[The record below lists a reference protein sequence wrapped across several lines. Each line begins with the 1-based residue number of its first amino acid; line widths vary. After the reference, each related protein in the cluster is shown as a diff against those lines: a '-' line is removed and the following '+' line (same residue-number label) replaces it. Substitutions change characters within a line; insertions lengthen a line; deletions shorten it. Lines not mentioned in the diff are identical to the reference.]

1 MSASNSISQLLE
13 QFLELNTNSLE
24 TFVRIN
30 EAITTDKETV
40 SIDLFNSKTNK
51 METIQIPAFG
61 YLKREIDRLNSNVS
75 SISGLEGSNANVR
88 LKDGT
93 FRTIHTSR
101 LKGPS
106 PSITALA
113 SPTQFSTKLN
123 DFFENFLNPLLTI
136 NLDVSGQIPVETE
149 KVYVERY
156 IFNEND
162 LATTTA
168 FDDIYLGGSE
178 IAYSDF
184 KTQLTNNN
192 FVYYLDSQVIDMPI
206 RTIQYTGFFDV
217 VRIDN
222 AQKNVVID
230 GTTQT
235 KTVKLFTLNKLTFT
249 DSTKALKDTE
259 TLKTGD
265 SLIVNSGNYR
275 TRYQILSIDGST
287 SQVELLLIEGSE
299 SIKLGVNQLGI
310 YKDVDTDLNIEINV
324 AFNERQ
330 VIFVKPIDPVS
341 KIPAENFSPG
351 VGFYSNNLEMVDVT
365 GAKMTLA
372 EYYKNEVADF
382 GQFLKSL
389 KVDYIPPAASGIK
402 PTPPVINVE
411 NFKVVQIN
419 KHLTD
424 NTTTDK
430 IKQLKS
436 DKSSTEQSLK
446 QLDESI
452 KQKKSLIN
460 SKKFASQTE
469 SDTSKNELSAL
480 VSQRDSESKLFSSVV
495 SEIKASAESADLQ
508 TVSPKYK
515 VRGFWSVPEP
525 KTIGNQV
532 SQEVVQFKIRYRYV
546 STSGKTSNVD
556 QLKFIDSTNQT
567 EKTAA
572 FSNWVEVNGPVRK
585 RALDA
590 TGKYTWIL
598 ESEEDANAV
607 NFNSFDISINPGEV
621 VEFMIKSISE
631 AGFPAN
637 PLESDWSAIQKIEFP
652 QGEINTDDLGNVI
665 KTNELDLLKVQI
677 QQDLETAGVFQ
688 HVGES
693 FTVGNQTFAHS
704 ANTIASGFI
713 TDTQSPIT
721 VYEKLLALQNEVLS
735 LRAVIEKTT
744 GELLVRIIDENG
756 NVTPVTN
763 NSTVQLFAG
772 YYSQEIPA
780 VNGKG
785 AIVTKNFK
793 VELSNTKATDLEL
806 ISRIVGDTA
815 RPAPV
820 SSTNTR
826 FGLYKPPTVALPEL
840 PNPVDPVYG
849 SDAYYTVEGR
859 YDLVP
864 VVYQNINGLSQDYFN
879 NAPDQS
885 SQLKGQFIY
894 SRFRN
899 IANDDNLYVIT
910 EGSLSDGDINTAS
923 PITDFGINS
932 AYDKYEY
939 GISYDFSVP
948 TNFANPAGRV
958 PIDNTTGFKN
968 FSTVT
973 ATAFNSNAG
982 DNSNPNN
989 FVWAGDYTGV
999 GINATPKKVAI
1010 GAAGITYNQY
1020 SNGIYLHVDH
1030 PLLQNYNDDV
1040 TTDGSTVNVPGTAL
1054 KKIASN
1060 GLIGMPKTASLRA
1073 TDMGGKKQTPFR
1085 IIDTINNEG
1094 SAGLR
1099 QTAKAGFSPEDQ
1111 YLLGGRSCGSFLYI
1125 SPLNTNSLVVDS
1137 SNKSGKKMIPGGSA
1151 NAITI
1156 DLVFQYRMTDYY
1168 GPKATGTGRIGG
1180 VLDNTFTNLSY
1191 AKKIGLDIIDFGSND
1206 FKFDVEVTAK
1216 YAAEGRNI
1224 NNVTSTMLTKYQTN
1238 YRPGRGRRRWLS
1250 DSFSNLSFPDINQFY

>member
-61 YLKREIDRLNSNVS
+61 YLKREIERLNSNLS

-88 LKDGT
+88 LKDGS

-106 PSITALA
+106 PSITSLA

-136 NLDVSGQIPVETE
+136 NLDVSKQIPVETE

-162 LATTTA
+162 ITSITT
-168 FDDIYLGGSE
+168 FDQFYKGSSE
-178 IAYSDF
+178 VVYSEF
-184 KTQLTNNN
+184 KTQLSNNN
-192 FVYYLDSQVIDMPI
+192 VVYNLDSQVIDMPI
-206 RTIQYTGFFDV
+206 RTIQYNGFFDV
-217 VRIDN
+217 VKIDN
-222 AQKNVVID
+222 VQKNVVID

-249 DSTKALKDTE
+249 DSTKSLKDTE

-275 TRYQILSIDGST
+275 TRYQILSIDTST
-287 SQVELLLIEGSE
+287 TQVELLLLEGSE
-299 SIKLGVNQLGI
+299 SVKIGVNQLGI
-310 YKDVDTDLNIEINV
+310 YKAVDTDLNIEINV

-330 VIFVKPIDPVS
+330 VIFIKPIDPVS
-341 KIPAENFSPG
+341 KILAEDFSPG
-351 VGFYSNNLEMVDVT
+351 IGFYSNDLEMNDVA
-365 GAKMTLA
+365 GNKMTLA
-372 EYYKNEVADF
+372 EYYKNDVADF

-389 KVDYIPPAASGIK
+389 KVDYIPPAAVGII
-402 PTPPVINVE
+402 PATPVINIE

-419 KHLTD
+419 RHLTD

-430 IKQLKS
+430 IKQLKA

-460 SKKFASQTE
+460 TKKFASQAE
-469 SDTSKNELSAL
+469 SDTHKNELNSL
-480 VSQRDSESKLFSSVV
+480 VSQRESESKLFSSVV
-495 SEIKASAESADLQ
+495 SEIKSSAESVDLQ
-508 TVSPKYK
+508 TTSPKYK
-515 VRGFWSVPEP
+515 VRGFWAIPEP

-546 STSGKTSNVD
+546 STSGKTSNID
-556 QLKFIDSTNQT
+556 QLKFVDATNQT

-572 FSNWVEVNGPVRK
+572 FSNWVEVSGPVRK
-585 RALDA
+585 RAMDA
-590 TGKYTWIL
+590 NGKYNWIL

-607 NFNSFDISINPGEV
+607 NFNSFDIAINPGEI

-637 PLESDWSAIQKIEFP
+637 PLESEWSEIEKIEFP
-652 QGEINTDDLGNVI
+652 QSEINTDTLGDVI

-677 QQDLETAGVFQ
+677 QQDLESVGVYK
-688 HVGES
+688 HVAES
-693 FTVGNQTFAHS
+693 FTVGSQTFAHN

-713 TDTQSPIT
+713 TDAQVPISL
-721 VYEKLLALQNEVLS
+721 YEKLLALQNEVLS
-735 LRAVIEKTT
+735 LKAVIEKTT

-772 YYSQEIPA
+772 YYTQEIPS

-793 VELSNTKATDLEL
+793 IELSNTKATNLEL
-806 ISRIVGDTA
+806 ISKIVGETTE
-815 RPAPV
+815 PAPV
-820 SSTNTR
+820 STTVTR
-826 FGLYKPPTVALPEL
+826 FGLGTGTIDPT
-840 PNPVDPVYG
+840 YF
-849 SDAYYTVEGR
+849 SDYYSKEGK

-864 VVYQNINGLSQDYFN
+864 VIYQNIDSINTNYINSG
-879 NAPDQS
+879 PEQS

-894 SRFRN
+894 ARFRN
-899 IANDDNLYVIT
+899 IANNDNLYVFT
-910 EGSLSDGDINTAS
+910 AGTLKDGDVNLAVDKSTK
-923 PITDFGINS
+923 S

-939 GISYDFSVP
+939 GISYDFTSIP
-948 TNFANPAGRV
+948 NLAI
-958 PIDNTTGFKN
+958 PIGIPIGYKN
-968 FSTVT
+968 FTGVSGIPYTPVSTSPT
-973 ATAFNSNAG
+973 
-982 DNSNPNN
+982 D
-989 FVWAGDYTGV
+989 FVWSGAYNGV
-999 GINATPKKVAI
+999 TPQKVAI
-1010 GAAGITYNQY
+1010 GTQITYSQY
-1020 SNGIYLHVDH
+1020 SNGIYVHIDH
-1030 PLLQNYNDDV
+1030 PLLK
-1040 TTDGSTVNVPGTAL
+1040 SSGTNTAGL
-1054 KKIASN
+1054 SLVQIASN
-1060 GLIGMPKTASLRA
+1060 GIIGMPKTSVLRPDDA
-1073 TDMGGKKQTPFR
+1073 MGTGIGSNIGKKQTPFR
-1085 IIDTINNEG
+1085 VINTINSDG
-1094 SAGLR
+1094 KPGIR
-1099 QTAKAGFSPEDQ
+1099 QSIKAAFSPEDQ

-1125 SPLNTNSLVVDS
+1125 SPLNTKSLSVDA
-1137 SNKSGKKMIPGGSA
+1137 SNKNGKKIIPGGIA
-1151 NAITI
+1151 NAISI
-1156 DLVFQYRMTDYY
+1156 DMVFQYRMTDYY
-1168 GPKATGTGRIGG
+1168 GPKATGTGRVGG
-1180 VLDNTFTNLSY
+1180 ILDNTFTNLSY
-1191 AKKIGLDIIDFGSND
+1191 AKKMGFDICSFGGVDFQ
-1206 FKFDVEVTAK
+1206 FDVEVTAK
-1216 YAAEGRNI
+1216 YAVEGRNI
-1224 NNVTSTMLTKYQTN
+1224 NNVTSTMLTSYSQN
-1238 YRPGRGRRRWLS
+1238 FQPGNGRRTYLS
-1250 DSFSNLSFPDINQFY
+1250 GSSADLSFPDIKNF

>member
-1 MSASNSISQLLE
+1 MSASNSISHLLE

-24 TFVRIN
+24 TFKRIN

-40 SIDLFNSKTNK
+40 SIDLFNTKTGK

-61 YLKREIDRLNSNVS
+61 YLKREIDRLNKNLS
-75 SISGLEGSNANVR
+75 SISGLEGSNANVK
-88 LKDGT
+88 LKDGS

-106 PSITALA
+106 PSITSLT

-149 KVYVERY
+149 KAYVERY

-162 LATTTA
+162 VASITL
-168 FDDIYLGGSE
+168 FDEIYKDSSE
-178 IAYSDF
+178 IFYSDF
-184 KTQLTNNN
+184 KTRLSNDN

-217 VRIDN
+217 IKIDN

-235 KTVKLFTLNKLTFT
+235 KTVKLFQLNKLMFN
-249 DSTKALKDTE
+249 DSTKSLKDTE
-259 TLKTGD
+259 TLKVGD

-275 TRYQILSIDGST
+275 TRYQILSIDAST
-287 SQVELLLIEGSE
+287 SQIELLLLEGSE
-299 SIKLGVNQLGI
+299 AIKIGVNQLGI
-310 YKDVDTDLNIEINV
+310 YKDIDTDLNIEINV

-330 VIFVKPIDPVS
+330 VIFIKPIDPIS
-341 KIPAENFSPG
+341 KIPAEDFSPG
-351 VGFYSNNLEMVDVT
+351 VGFYSNDLETVDIS
-365 GAKMTLA
+365 GNKIKLA

-389 KVDYIPPAASGIK
+389 KVDYIPPAAIGIT
-402 PTPPVINVE
+402 PTPPVINIE

-419 KHLTD
+419 THLTD
-424 NTTTDK
+424 NTSTDK

-436 DKSSTEQSLK
+436 NKSSTEQTLK

-460 SKKFASQTE
+460 SKKFGSQAEKNTNR
-469 SDTSKNELSAL
+469 NELSLL
-480 VSQRDSESKLFSSVV
+480 VSQRDLESKLFSSIVN
-495 SEIKASAESADLQ
+495 EIKSSAESADLQ
-508 TVSPKYK
+508 TVTPKYK

-546 STSGKTSNVD
+546 STTGKTSSIDQIKFVD
-556 QLKFIDSTNQT
+556 ATNNI

-572 FSNWVEVNGPVRK
+572 FSNWVEVNGPIRK
-585 RALDA
+585 RAMDSS
-590 TGKYTWIL
+590 GKYGWIL

-637 PLESDWSAIQKIEFP
+637 PLESEWSPIQKIEFP
-652 QGEINTDDLGNVI
+652 QAEINTDPLGNVI
-665 KTNELDLLKVQI
+665 KNNELDILKVQI
-677 QQDLETAGVFQ
+677 QQDLESAGVYQ

-693 FTVGNQTFAHS
+693 FTVGSQTFAHS
-704 ANTIASGFI
+704 ANTISSGFI
-713 TDTQSPIT
+713 TDSQVPIT

-756 NVTPVTN
+756 NVTPVSN

-772 YYSQEIPA
+772 YYIQQIPSI
-780 VNGKG
+780 NGKG

-793 VELSNTKATDLEL
+793 IELLNNKATDLEL
-806 ISRIVGDTA
+806 ISRIVGDVT

-820 SSTNTR
+820 STDNKK
-826 FGLYKPPTVALPEL
+826 FGLGIGTP
-840 PNPVDPVYG
+840 DPVYNG
-849 SDAYYTVEGR
+849 DYYRNEAR

-864 VVYQNINGLSQDYFN
+864 VIYQNINNIKQDYIKDSPN
-879 NAPDQS
+879 QS

-894 SRFRN
+894 SRFKN
-899 IANDDNLYVIT
+899 IANEDNLYVIN
-910 EGSLSDGDINTAS
+910 EGIDNNGNINKGTMDTNGILIATDPGYHGINTA
-923 PITDFGINS
+923 
-932 AYDKYEY
+932 YDTYEY
-939 GISYDFSVP
+939 GVSYKISGI
-948 TNFANPAGRV
+948 TNSTSNPE
-958 PIDNTTGFKN
+958 FKN
-968 FSTVT
+968 FSNATFIPYSSTKSSPNDFIWSGQYTTVT
-973 ATAFNSNAG
+973 AGPSEKIG
-982 DNSNPNN
+982 DKI
-989 FVWAGDYTGV
+989 TLRTQV
-999 GINATPKKVAI
+999 GTTD
-1010 GAAGITYNQY
+1010 ITFDNY

-1030 PLLQNYNDDV
+1030 PLLKGKTNKDEGLSILQ
-1040 TTDGSTVNVPGTAL
+1040 
-1054 KKIASN
+1054 IASN
-1060 GLIGMPKTASLRA
+1060 GIVGMPKTASLRA
-1073 TDMGGKKQTPFR
+1073 TDQHGKKQTPFR
-1085 IIDTINNEG
+1085 IINTVNNVDILG
-1094 SAGLR
+1094 FRSTG
-1099 QTAKAGFSPEDQ
+1099 KAAFTPEDQ
-1111 YLLGGRSCGSFLYI
+1111 YLLGGRSCGSFLYL
-1125 SPLNTNSLVVDS
+1125 SPLNINSLAVDA
-1137 SNKSGKKMIPGGSA
+1137 SNNSGKKIIPGGSA
-1151 NAITI
+1151 NAVSV

-1168 GPKATGTGRIGG
+1168 GPSNTGIGRIGG
-1180 VLDNTFTNLSY
+1180 VLTNTFTNLSY
-1191 AKKIGLDIIDFGSND
+1191 AKKIGIDIIDFGKND
-1206 FKFDVEVTAK
+1206 FKFDVEVVAK
-1216 YAAEGRNI
+1216 YTTEGRNV
-1224 NNVTSTMLTKYQTN
+1224 NNITSSMLSSYLAN
-1238 YRPGRGRRRWLS
+1238 YNKEGTRRRFLS
-1250 DSFSNLSFPDINQFY
+1250 SNSSDLSFPDINQF

>member
-24 TFVRIN
+24 TFARIN

-40 SIDLFNSKTNK
+40 SIDLFNSKTGK

-106 PSITALA
+106 PSITTLA

-136 NLDVSGQIPVETE
+136 NLDVSNQIPVETE

-162 LATTTA
+162 LTSITA
-168 FDDIYLGGSE
+168 FDEIYKGSSE
-178 IAYSDF
+178 LVYSDF

-217 VRIDN
+217 IKIDN

-235 KTVKLFTLNKLTFT
+235 KTVKLFTLNKLSFS
-249 DSTKALKDTE
+249 DSTKTLKDTE

-287 SQVELLLIEGSE
+287 SQVELLLLEGSE
-299 SIKLGVNQLGI
+299 PIKLGVNQLGI

-341 KIPAENFSPG
+341 KIPAEDFSPG
-351 VGFYSNNLEMVDVT
+351 VGFYSNDLEMVDTT
-365 GAKMTLA
+365 GARMTLA

-411 NFKVVQIN
+411 NFKVVQVN

-436 DKSSTEQSLK
+436 DKSATEQSLK

-460 SKKFASQTE
+460 TKKFASQAE
-469 SDTSKNELSAL
+469 SDTHKNELSAL
-480 VSQRDSESKLFSSVV
+480 ITQRDSESKLFSSVV
-495 SEIKASAESADLQ
+495 SEIKSSAESADLQ
-508 TVSPKYK
+508 TAAPKYK
-515 VRGFWSVPEP
+515 VRGFWAVPEP

-556 QLKFIDSTNQT
+556 QMKFIDATNQT

-572 FSNWVEVNGPVRK
+572 FSNWIEVAGPVRK
-585 RALDA
+585 RAMDSN
-590 TGKYTWIL
+590 GKYTWIL
-598 ESEEDANAV
+598 ESEEDADAI
-607 NFNSFDISINPGEV
+607 NFNSFDIAINPGEV
-621 VEFMIKSISE
+621 VEFMIKSVSE

-652 QGEINTDDLGNVI
+652 QGEVNTDTLGNVI

-677 QQDLETAGVFQ
+677 QQDLESAGVFK

-693 FTVGNQTFAHS
+693 FNVGSQTFAHS

-713 TDTQSPIT
+713 TDNQAPIT

-763 NSTVQLFAG
+763 HSTVQLFAG

-793 VELSNTKATDLEL
+793 IELSNTKATDLEL

-815 RPAPV
+815 QPAPV
-820 SSTNTR
+820 STTNTK
-826 FGLYKPPTVALPEL
+826 FGLGTGTIDTVY
-840 PNPVDPVYG
+840 N
-849 SDAYYTVEGR
+849 SDYYTKEAR

-864 VVYQNINGLSQDYFN
+864 VIYQNISTLNESYIQSG
-879 NAPDQS
+879 PDQS

-894 SRFRN
+894 SRFKN
-899 IANDDNLYVIT
+899 IANDDNLYVIN
-910 EGSLSDGDINTAS
+910 EGTLGDGDINTA
-923 PITDFGINS
+923 IDYGTNS

-939 GISYDFSVP
+939 GISYNLSTVP
-948 TNFANPAGRV
+948 QIG
-958 PIDNTTGFKN
+958 TTGFKN
-968 FSTVT
+968 FSAVNGTPYT
-973 ATAFNSNAG
+973 GITTS
-982 DNSNPNN
+982 PND
-989 FVWAGDYTGV
+989 FVWSGSYS
-999 GINATPKKVAI
+999 GITPQKIAI
-1010 GAAGITYNQY
+1010 GSQVTYSQY

-1030 PLLQNYNDDV
+1030 PLLQSP
-1040 TTDGSTVNVPGTAL
+1040 DGVNPGNTL
-1054 KKIASN
+1054 LEIASN
-1060 GLIGMPKTASLRA
+1060 GMVGMPKTASLRA
-1073 TDMGGKKQTPFR
+1073 TDLHGKKQTPFR
-1085 IIDTINNEG
+1085 VIDTISNTNI
-1094 SAGLR
+1094 AGLR
-1099 QTAKAGFSPEDQ
+1099 ETGKAGFSPEDQ

-1125 SPLNTNSLVVDS
+1125 SPLNTNSLVVDA
-1137 SNKSGKKMIPGGSA
+1137 SNKSGKKIIPGGSA
-1151 NAITI
+1151 NAITV

-1168 GPKATGTGRIGG
+1168 GPKASGTGRIGG

-1191 AKKIGLDIIDFGSND
+1191 AKKIGIDIIDFGNND

-1224 NNVTSTMLTKYQTN
+1224 NNVTSTMLTNYQNN
-1238 YRPGRGRRRWLS
+1238 YVPGTRGRRRFLS
-1250 DSFSNLSFPDINQFY
+1250 ASFLNLSFPDINQYY

>member
-106 PSITALA
+106 PSITSLA

-136 NLDVSGQIPVETE
+136 NLDVSKQIPVETE

-162 LATTTA
+162 LASITA
-168 FDDIYLGGSE
+168 FDDLYKGGSE
-178 IAYSDF
+178 IVYSDF

-206 RTIQYTGFFDV
+206 RVIQYTGFFDV
-217 VRIDN
+217 VKVDN

-235 KTVKLFTLNKLTFT
+235 KTVKLYTLNKLTFS
-249 DSTKALKDTE
+249 DSTKSFKDTE
-259 TLKTGD
+259 TLKIGD

-275 TRYQILSIDGST
+275 TRYQILSIDAST
-287 SQVELLLIEGSE
+287 SQVELLLLEGSE
-299 SIKLGVNQLGI
+299 SIKIGVNQLGI
-310 YKDVDTDLNIEINV
+310 YKDVETDLNIEINV

-341 KIPAENFSPG
+341 KIPAEDFSPG
-351 VGFYSNNLEMVDVT
+351 VGFYSNDLEMSDAT
-365 GAKMTLA
+365 GTIMTLA

-460 SKKFASQTE
+460 TKKFASQAE
-469 SDTSKNELSAL
+469 SDTYKNELSSL
-480 VSQRDSESKLFSSVV
+480 ISQRESESKLFSSVV
-495 SEIKASAESADLQ
+495 SEIKSSAESTDLQ

-515 VRGFWSVPEP
+515 VRGFWAVPEP

-556 QLKFIDSTNQT
+556 QLKFVDATNQT

-572 FSNWVEVNGPVRK
+572 FSNWVEVSGPVRK
-585 RALDA
+585 REMDA
-590 TGKYTWIL
+590 NGKYGWIL

-607 NFNSFDISINPGEV
+607 NFNSFDIAINPGEV

-637 PLESDWSAIQKIEFP
+637 PLESDWSEIQKIEFP
-652 QGEINTDDLGNVI
+652 QGEINTDALGDVI

-677 QQDLETAGVFQ
+677 KEDLESAGVYQ

-693 FTVGNQTFAHS
+693 FTVGSQTFAHS

-713 TDTQSPIT
+713 TDNQAPIT

-793 VELSNTKATDLEL
+793 IELSNTKATDLEL

-815 RPAPV
+815 QPAPV
-820 SSTNTR
+820 STDNTI
-826 FGLYKPPTVALPEL
+826 FGLGTGTP
-840 PNPVDPVYG
+840 DPVYN
-849 SDAYYTVEGR
+849 SDYYRDEAK

-864 VVYQNINGLSQDYFN
+864 VIYQNISTLSEDYIN
-879 NAPDQS
+879 SGPDQS

-894 SRFRN
+894 SRFKN
-899 IANDDNLYVIT
+899 IANDDNLYVIN
-910 EGSLSDGDINTAS
+910 EGSNGDIYTGS
-923 PITDFGINS
+923 PDSGTKC

-939 GISYDFSVP
+939 GISYVFKDSNGNALVP
-948 TNFANPAGRV
+948 EIG
-958 PIDNTTGFKN
+958 TTGFKD
-968 FSTVT
+968 FSNVT
-973 ATAFNSNAG
+973 AEPYNA
-982 DNSNPNN
+982 STPLNPND
-989 FVWAGDYTGV
+989 FVWNGGYN
-999 GINATPKKVAI
+999 GITPQKIEIGATPL
-1010 GAAGITYNQY
+1010 TYENY
-1020 SNGIYLHVDH
+1020 SNGIYIHVDH
-1030 PLLQNYNDDV
+1030 PLLKSSNG
-1040 TTDGSTVNVPGTAL
+1040 TDPGL
-1054 KKIASN
+1054 SLLQIASN
-1060 GLIGMPKTASLRA
+1060 GIVGMPKTASLRA
-1073 TDMGGKKQTPFR
+1073 TDTHGKKQTPLR
-1085 IIDTINNEG
+1085 VINTINYENISG
-1094 SAGLR
+1094 VR
-1099 QTAKAGFSPEDQ
+1099 QTGKAGFLPEDQ

-1125 SPLNTNSLVVDS
+1125 SPLNERSLVVDA
-1137 SNKSGKKMIPGGSA
+1137 SNKSGKKIIPGGSA
-1151 NAITI
+1151 NAISV
-1156 DLVFQYRMTDYY
+1156 DMVFQYRMTDYY
-1168 GPKATGTGRIGG
+1168 GPKSTGTGRIGG
-1180 VLDNTFTNLSY
+1180 ILDNTFTNLSY
-1191 AKKIGLDIIDFGSND
+1191 SKKIGIDIIDFGNND
-1206 FKFDVEVTAK
+1206 FKFDIEVTAK

-1224 NNVTSTMLTKYQTN
+1224 NNVTSAMLTNYQNN
-1238 YRPGRGRRRWLS
+1238 YQQGTGRRRWLS
-1250 DSFSNLSFPDINQFY
+1250 SSISNLSFPDINQI

>member
-40 SIDLFNSKTNK
+40 SIDLFNSKTGK

-106 PSITALA
+106 PSITSLA

-136 NLDVSGQIPVETE
+136 NLDVSNQIPVETE

-162 LATTTA
+162 LTSITA
-168 FDDIYLGGSE
+168 FDDLYKGGSE
-178 IAYSDF
+178 IVYSDF
-184 KTQLTNNN
+184 KTQLTSNN

-217 VRIDN
+217 IKVDN
-222 AQKNVVID
+222 VQKNVVID

-249 DSTKALKDTE
+249 DSTKSLKDTE

-275 TRYQILSIDGST
+275 TRYQILSIDSST

-299 SIKLGVNQLGI
+299 PIKLGVNQLGI
-310 YKDVDTDLNIEINV
+310 YKDVDTNLDIEINV

-341 KIPAENFSPG
+341 KIPAEDFSPG
-351 VGFYSNNLEMVDVT
+351 VGFYSNELEMNDST
-365 GAKMTLA
+365 GTRMTLA

-402 PTPPVINVE
+402 PTPPVINIE

-460 SKKFASQTE
+460 TKKFASQAE
-469 SDTSKNELSAL
+469 SDTHKNELSAL
-480 VSQRDSESKLFSSVV
+480 ISQRESESKLFSSVV
-495 SEIKASAESADLQ
+495 SEIKSSAESADLQ
-508 TVSPKYK
+508 TATPKYK

-556 QLKFIDSTNQT
+556 QIKFVDATNQT

-572 FSNWVEVNGPVRK
+572 FSNWVEVSGPVRK
-585 RALDA
+585 RAMDA
-590 TGKYTWIL
+590 NGKYAWIL

-607 NFNSFDISINPGEV
+607 NFNSFDIAINPGEV

-637 PLESDWSAIQKIEFP
+637 PLESEWSEIQKIEFP
-652 QGEINTDDLGNVI
+652 QGEINTDNLGNVI
-665 KTNELDLLKVQI
+665 KANELDLLKVQI
-677 QQDLETAGVFQ
+677 QQDLESAGVFT

-693 FTVGNQTFAHS
+693 FTVGSQTFAHS

-713 TDTQSPIT
+713 TDNQAPIT

-806 ISRIVGDTA
+806 ISRIVGDTTQ
-815 RPAPV
+815 PAPV
-820 SSTNTR
+820 STNNTK
-826 FGLYKPPTVALPEL
+826 FGLGTGTP
-840 PNPVDPVYG
+840 DSIYG
-849 SDAYYTVEGR
+849 SNSYYTTEAK

-864 VVYQNINGLSQDYFN
+864 VIYQNISNLNEDYIN
-879 NAPDQS
+879 SGPDQS

-894 SRFRN
+894 SRFKN
-899 IANDDNLYVIT
+899 IANDDNLYVIN
-910 EGSLSDGDINTAS
+910 EGTLLDGDINTAFDS
-923 PITDFGINS
+923 STNS

-939 GISYDFSVP
+939 GISYNLSTVP
-948 TNFANPAGRV
+948 QIG
-958 PIDNTTGFKN
+958 TTGFKN
-968 FSTVT
+968 FSAVT
-973 ATAFNSNAG
+973 ATQYTPTST
-982 DNSNPNN
+982 SPND
-989 FVWAGDYTGV
+989 FVWSGGYSGS
-999 GINATPKKVAI
+999 GITATPQKVAI
-1010 GAAGITYNQY
+1010 GSQITYSQY

-1030 PLLQNYNDDV
+1030 PLLQS
-1040 TTDGSTVNVPGTAL
+1040 DGTNPGATL
-1054 KKIASN
+1054 LEIASN
-1060 GLIGMPKTASLRA
+1060 GMVGMPKTASLRA
-1073 TDMGGKKQTPFR
+1073 TDLHGKKQTPLR
-1085 IIDTINNEG
+1085 VINTISNVSG
-1094 SAGLR
+1094 VPGLR
-1099 QTAKAGFSPEDQ
+1099 QTGKAGFSPEDQ

-1125 SPLNTNSLVVDS
+1125 SPLNTNSLVVDA
-1137 SNKSGKKMIPGGSA
+1137 SNKSGKKLIPGGSA
-1151 NAITI
+1151 NAITV

-1168 GPKATGTGRIGG
+1168 GPKASGTGRIGG

-1191 AKKIGLDIIDFGSND
+1191 AKKIGIDIIDFGNND

-1224 NNVTSTMLTKYQTN
+1224 NNVTSKMLTNYQNN
-1238 YRPGRGRRRWLS
+1238 YQPGKGRRRYLS
-1250 DSFSNLSFPDINQFY
+1250 SSFLNLSFPDINKYY

>member
-40 SIDLFNSKTNK
+40 SIDLFNSKTGK

-106 PSITALA
+106 PSITSLA

-136 NLDVSGQIPVETE
+136 NLDVSNQIPVETE

-162 LATTTA
+162 LTSITA
-168 FDDIYLGGSE
+168 FDDLYKGGSE
-178 IAYSDF
+178 IVYSDF
-184 KTQLTNNN
+184 KTQLTSNN

-217 VRIDN
+217 IKVDN

-249 DSTKALKDTE
+249 DSTKSLKDTE

-275 TRYQILSIDGST
+275 TRYQILSIDSST

-299 SIKLGVNQLGI
+299 PIKLGVNQLGI
-310 YKDVDTDLNIEINV
+310 YKDVDTNLDIEINV

-341 KIPAENFSPG
+341 KIPAEDFSPG
-351 VGFYSNNLEMVDVT
+351 VGFYSNELEMNDST
-365 GAKMTLA
+365 GTRMTLA

-402 PTPPVINVE
+402 PTPPVINIE

-460 SKKFASQTE
+460 TKKFASQAE
-469 SDTSKNELSAL
+469 SDTHKNELSAL
-480 VSQRDSESKLFSSVV
+480 ISQRESESKLFSSVV
-495 SEIKASAESADLQ
+495 SEIKSSAESADLQ
-508 TVSPKYK
+508 TAAPKYK

-546 STSGKTSNVD
+546 STSGKTSNIDQIKFVD
-556 QLKFIDSTNQT
+556 ATNQT

-572 FSNWVEVNGPVRK
+572 FSNWVEVSGPVRK
-585 RALDA
+585 RALDSN
-590 TGKYTWIL
+590 GKYGWIL

-607 NFNSFDISINPGEV
+607 NFNSFDIAINPGEV

-637 PLESDWSAIQKIEFP
+637 PLESEWSEIQKIEFP
-652 QGEINTDDLGNVI
+652 QGEINTDNLGNVI
-665 KTNELDLLKVQI
+665 KANELDLLKVQI
-677 QQDLETAGVFQ
+677 QQDLESAGVFT

-693 FTVGNQTFAHS
+693 FTVGSQTFAHS

-713 TDTQSPIT
+713 TDNQAPIT

-806 ISRIVGDTA
+806 ISRIVGDTTQ
-815 RPAPV
+815 PAPV
-820 SSTNTR
+820 STNNTK
-826 FGLYKPPTVALPEL
+826 FGLGTGTP
-840 PNPVDPVYG
+840 DSIYG
-849 SDAYYTVEGR
+849 SNSYYTTEAK

-864 VVYQNINGLSQDYFN
+864 VIYQNISNLDEDYIN
-879 NAPDQS
+879 SGPDQS

-894 SRFRN
+894 SRFKN
-899 IANDDNLYVIT
+899 IANDDNLYIIN
-910 EGSLSDGDINTAS
+910 EGTLLDGDINTAF
-923 PITDFGINS
+923 DFSTNS

-939 GISYDFSVP
+939 GISYNLSTVP
-948 TNFANPAGRV
+948 QIG
-958 PIDNTTGFKN
+958 TTGFKN
-968 FSTVT
+968 FSAVT
-973 ATAFNSNAG
+973 ATPYTPS
-982 DNSNPNN
+982 STSPND
-989 FVWAGDYTGV
+989 FVWSGGYSGS
-999 GINATPKKVAI
+999 GITATPQKVAI
-1010 GAAGITYNQY
+1010 GSQITYSQY

-1030 PLLQNYNDDV
+1030 PLLQS
-1040 TTDGSTVNVPGTAL
+1040 DGTNPGATL
-1054 KKIASN
+1054 LEIASN
-1060 GLIGMPKTASLRA
+1060 GMVGMPKTASLRA
-1073 TDMGGKKQTPFR
+1073 TDLHGKKQTPLR
-1085 IIDTINNEG
+1085 VINTISNVSG
-1094 SAGLR
+1094 VPGLR
-1099 QTAKAGFSPEDQ
+1099 QTGKAGFSPEDQ

-1125 SPLNTNSLVVDS
+1125 SPLNTNSLVVDA
-1137 SNKSGKKMIPGGSA
+1137 SNKSGKKLIPGGSA
-1151 NAITI
+1151 NAITV

-1168 GPKATGTGRIGG
+1168 GPKASGTGRIGG

-1191 AKKIGLDIIDFGSND
+1191 AKKIGIDIIDFGNND

-1224 NNVTSTMLTKYQTN
+1224 NNVTSTMLTNYQNN
-1238 YRPGRGRRRWLS
+1238 YQPGKGRRRYLS
-1250 DSFSNLSFPDINQFY
+1250 SSFLNLSFPDINKYY

>member
-1 MSASNSISQLLE
+1 MSASNSISHLLE

-24 TFVRIN
+24 TFVKIN

-106 PSITALA
+106 PSITSLA

-136 NLDVSGQIPVETE
+136 NLDVSKQIPVETE

-162 LATTTA
+162 QASVTA
-168 FDDIYLGGSE
+168 FDDLYKGGSE
-178 IAYSDF
+178 IVYSDF

-217 VRIDN
+217 VKVDN

-235 KTVKLFTLNKLTFT
+235 KTVKLYTLNKLTFS
-249 DSTKALKDTE
+249 DSTKSFKDTE
-259 TLKTGD
+259 TLKTSD

-275 TRYQILSIDGST
+275 TRYQILSIDTST
-287 SQVELLLIEGSE
+287 SQIELLLLEGSE
-299 SIKLGVNQLGI
+299 SIKIGVNQLGI

-341 KIPAENFSPG
+341 KIPAEDFSPG
-351 VGFYSNNLEMVDVT
+351 VGFYSNDLQMSDAT
-365 GAKMTLA
+365 GTIMTLA

-460 SKKFASQTE
+460 TKKFASQTE
-469 SDTSKNELSAL
+469 SDTYKNELGSL
-480 VSQRDSESKLFSSVV
+480 ISQRESESKLFSSVV
-495 SEIKASAESADLQ
+495 SEIKSSAASSDLQ
-508 TVSPKYK
+508 TVAPKYK
-515 VRGFWSVPEP
+515 VRGFWAVPEP

-556 QLKFIDSTNQT
+556 QLKFVDATNQT

-585 RALDA
+585 RAMDA
-590 TGKYTWIL
+590 NGKYGWIL

-607 NFNSFDISINPGEV
+607 NFNSFDIAINPGEV

-637 PLESDWSAIQKIEFP
+637 PLESEWSEIQKIEFP
-652 QGEINTDDLGNVI
+652 QGEINTDALGDVI

-677 QQDLETAGVFQ
+677 KEDLESAGVYQ

-693 FTVGNQTFAHS
+693 FTVGSQTFAHS

-713 TDTQSPIT
+713 TDNQAPIT

-735 LRAVIEKTT
+735 LRSVIEKTT

-793 VELSNTKATDLEL
+793 IELSNTKATDLEL
-806 ISRIVGDTA
+806 ISRIVGDTTQ
-815 RPAPV
+815 PAPV
-820 SSTNTR
+820 STTNVI
-826 FGLYKPPTVALPEL
+826 FGLGLGTQ
-840 PNPVDPVYG
+840 DSVYN
-849 SDAYYTVEGR
+849 SDYYRDEAK

-864 VVYQNINGLSQDYFN
+864 VVYQNIGTVSEDYIN
-879 NAPDQS
+879 SGPDQS

-894 SRFRN
+894 SRFKN
-899 IANDDNLYVIT
+899 IANDANLYVID
-910 EGSLSDGDINTAS
+910 EGANANGDIYTGLSDS
-923 PITDFGINS
+923 GIIC
-932 AYDKYEY
+932 AYDRYEY
-939 GISYDFSVP
+939 GISYIFKDSGNLFVP
-948 TNFANPAGRV
+948 EIG
-958 PIDNTTGFKN
+958 TTGFKD
-968 FSTVT
+968 FSNIT
-973 ATAFNSNAG
+973 AEPYAPA
-982 DNSNPNN
+982 SNPSPND
-989 FVWAGDYTGV
+989 FVWSGSYS
-999 GINATPKKVAI
+999 GITPQKIAI
-1010 GAAGITYNQY
+1010 GAAPLTYENY
-1020 SNGIYLHVDH
+1020 SNGIYIHVDH
-1030 PLLQNYNDDV
+1030 PLLKTHDDS
-1040 TTDGSTVNVPGTAL
+1040 DGAGSTL

-1060 GLIGMPKTASLRA
+1060 GIIGMPKTASLRA
-1073 TDMGGKKQTPFR
+1073 NDTHGKKQTPLR
-1085 IIDTINNEG
+1085 IIGTISTNTPTP
-1094 SAGLR
+1094 STQGLR
-1099 QTAKAGFSPEDQ
+1099 QTGKAGFVPEDQ

-1125 SPLNTNSLVVDS
+1125 SPLNTNSLVVDA
-1137 SNKSGKKMIPGGSA
+1137 SNKSGKKIIPGGSA
-1151 NAITI
+1151 NAISV

-1180 VLDNTFTNLSY
+1180 ILDNTFTNLSY
-1191 AKKIGLDIIDFGSND
+1191 AKKIGIDIIDFGNND

-1224 NNVTSTMLTKYQTN
+1224 NNVTSTMLTNYQNN
-1238 YRPGRGRRRWLS
+1238 YQQGPGRRKWLS
-1250 DSFSNLSFPDINQFY
+1250 SSFSNLSFPDINQI

>member
-1 MSASNSISQLLE
+1 MSASNSISHLLE

-24 TFVRIN
+24 TFKRIN

-61 YLKREIDRLNSNVS
+61 YLKREIDRLNSNLS

-88 LKDGT
+88 LKDGS

-106 PSITALA
+106 PSITSLS

-136 NLDVSGQIPVETE
+136 NLDVSKQIPVETE
-149 KVYVERY
+149 KVYVERF

-162 LATTTA
+162 ATSIAA
-168 FDDIYLGGSE
+168 FDEIYKGSSE
-178 IAYSDF
+178 VVYSEF
-184 KTQLTNNN
+184 KTQLSNNN

-217 VRIDN
+217 VKIDN
-222 AQKNVVID
+222 AQKNIVID
-230 GTTQT
+230 GITQT

-249 DSTKALKDTE
+249 DSTKSLKDTE
-259 TLKTGD
+259 TLKIGD

-275 TRYQILSIDGST
+275 TRYQILSIDSST
-287 SQVELLLIEGSE
+287 SQVELLLLEGSE
-299 SIKLGVNQLGI
+299 SIKIGVNQFGI
-310 YKDVDTDLNIEINV
+310 YKEVDTDLNIEINV
-324 AFNERQ
+324 AFNEKQ
-330 VIFVKPIDPVS
+330 VIFVKPIDPIS
-341 KIPAENFSPG
+341 KIPAEDFSPG
-351 VGFYSNNLEMVDVT
+351 IGFYSNDLEMNDPSGV
-365 GAKMTLA
+365 KMTLA

-389 KVDYIPPAASGIK
+389 KVDYIPPAASGIT

-460 SKKFASQTE
+460 TKKFASQAE
-469 SDTSKNELSAL
+469 SDTHKNELNAL
-480 VSQRDSESKLFSSVV
+480 VSQRESESKLFSSVV
-495 SEIKASAESADLQ
+495 SEIKSSAESADLQ
-508 TVSPKYK
+508 TVAPKYK
-515 VRGFWSVPEP
+515 VRGFWAVPEP
-525 KTIGNQV
+525 KTVGNQV

-546 STSGKTSNVD
+546 STSGKTSNID
-556 QLKFIDSTNQT
+556 QLKFIDATNQT

-572 FSNWVEVNGPVRK
+572 FSNWVEVSGPVRK
-585 RALDA
+585 RAMDA
-590 TGKYTWIL
+590 NGKYGWIL

-607 NFNSFDISINPGEV
+607 NFNSFDIAINPGEV

-631 AGFPAN
+631 AGYPAN
-637 PLESDWSAIQKIEFP
+637 PLESDWSEIQKIEFP
-652 QGEINTDDLGNVI
+652 QGEINTDNLGNVI
-665 KTNELDLLKVQI
+665 KANELDLLKVQI
-677 QQDLETAGVFQ
+677 QQDLESVGVYK

-693 FTVGNQTFAHS
+693 FTVGSQTFAHS

-780 VNGKG
+780 INGKG

-793 VELSNTKATDLEL
+793 IELSNTKATDLEL
-806 ISRIVGDTA
+806 ISRIVGDTTQ
-815 RPAPV
+815 PAPV
-820 SSTNTR
+820 SSTNTQ
-826 FGLYKPPTVALPEL
+826 FGLYKPTAVLPEL
-840 PNPVDPVYG
+840 PNLVDSIYG

-864 VVYQNINGLSQDYFN
+864 VIYQNINNINTDYIN
-879 NAPDQS
+879 SGPDQS

-910 EGSLSDGDINTAS
+910 EGVQGDGDINTAL
-923 PITDFGINS
+923 PATDKGINS

-939 GISYDFSVP
+939 GISYDFATAAAPNTPVIIP
-948 TNFANPAGRV
+948 QIG
-958 PIDNTTGFKN
+958 TTGFKN
-968 FSTVT
+968 FSNIVGIPFTSPT
-973 ATAFNSNAG
+973 P
-982 DNSNPNN
+982 NPND
-989 FVWAGDYTGV
+989 FVWSGAYTGV
-999 GINATPKKVAI
+999 TPQKVAI
-1010 GAAGITYNQY
+1010 GSQITYTQY

-1030 PLLQNYNDDV
+1030 PLLKSPNG
-1040 TTDGSTVNVPGTAL
+1040 TLPGL
-1054 KKIASN
+1054 SLLEIASD
-1060 GLIGMPKTASLRA
+1060 GMVGMPKTASLRA
-1073 TDMGGKKQTPFR
+1073 TDANGKKQTPLR
-1085 IIDTINNEG
+1085 IIDTISTNTPTPNTQ
-1094 SAGLR
+1094 GLR
-1099 QTAKAGFSPEDQ
+1099 QTCKAGFSPEDQ

-1125 SPLNTNSLVVDS
+1125 SPLNVNSLVVDS
-1137 SNKSGKKMIPGGSA
+1137 SNKSGKKLIPGGSA
-1151 NAITI
+1151 NAVSV
-1156 DLVFQYRMTDYY
+1156 DLVYQYRMTDYY
-1168 GPKATGTGRIGG
+1168 GPKATGTGRVGG
-1180 VLDNTFTNLSY
+1180 ILDNTFTNLSY
-1191 AKKIGLDIIDFGSND
+1191 AKKIGIDIIDFGNND
-1206 FKFDVEVTAK
+1206 FKFDVEVTSK

-1224 NNVTSTMLTKYQTN
+1224 NNVTSTMLTTYKQNYQ
-1238 YRPGRGRRRWLS
+1238 PGRGRRRWLS
-1250 DSFSNLSFPDINQFY
+1250 SSFLDLSFPDINKFY

>member
-1 MSASNSISQLLE
+1 MSASNSISHLLE

-24 TFVRIN
+24 TFKRIN

-40 SIDLFNSKTNK
+40 SIDLFNSKTGK

-88 LKDGT
+88 LKDGSY
-93 FRTIHTSR
+93 RTIHTSR

-106 PSITALA
+106 PSITTLA

-136 NLDVSGQIPVETE
+136 NLDVSNQIPVETE

-162 LATTTA
+162 LTSITA
-168 FDDIYLGGSE
+168 FDEIYKGSSE
-178 IAYSDF
+178 LVYSDF

-217 VRIDN
+217 IKIDN

-235 KTVKLFTLNKLTFT
+235 KTVKLFTLNKLSFT

-259 TLKTGD
+259 TLKIGD

-275 TRYQILSIDGST
+275 TRYQILSIDAST
-287 SQVELLLIEGSE
+287 SQVELLLLEGSE
-299 SIKLGVNQLGI
+299 PIKLGVNQLGI

-351 VGFYSNNLEMVDVT
+351 VGFYSNDLEMFDST
-365 GAKMTLA
+365 GTRMTLA

-411 NFKVVQIN
+411 NFKVVQVN

-460 SKKFASQTE
+460 TKKFASQAE
-469 SDTSKNELSAL
+469 SDTHKNELSAL
-480 VSQRDSESKLFSSVV
+480 ISQRESESKLFSSVV
-495 SEIKASAESADLQ
+495 SEIKSSAESADLQ
-508 TVSPKYK
+508 TAAPKYK

-556 QLKFIDSTNQT
+556 QMKFIDATNQT

-572 FSNWVEVNGPVRK
+572 FSNWIEVAGPVRK
-585 RALDA
+585 RAMDSN
-590 TGKYTWIL
+590 GKYTWIL
-598 ESEEDANAV
+598 ESEEDADAV
-607 NFNSFDISINPGEV
+607 NFNSFDIAISPGEV
-621 VEFMIKSISE
+621 VEFMIKSVSE

-637 PLESDWSAIQKIEFP
+637 PLESDWSEIQKIEFP
-652 QGEINTDDLGNVI
+652 QGEINTDALGNVI
-665 KTNELDLLKVQI
+665 KANELDLLKVQI
-677 QQDLETAGVFQ
+677 QEDLDSAGVFK

-693 FTVGNQTFAHS
+693 FTVGSQTFAHS

-713 TDTQSPIT
+713 TDNQAPIT

-763 NSTVQLFAG
+763 HSTVQLFAG

-793 VELSNTKATDLEL
+793 IELSNTKATDLEL
-806 ISRIVGDTA
+806 ISRIVGDTTQ
-815 RPAPV
+815 PAPV
-820 SSTNTR
+820 STSNMM
-826 FGLYKPPTVALPEL
+826 FGLGTGTIDTVY
-840 PNPVDPVYG
+840 N
-849 SDAYYTVEGR
+849 SDYYTKEAR

-864 VVYQNINGLSQDYFN
+864 VIYQNISTLTEAYIQSG
-879 NAPDQS
+879 PDQS

-894 SRFRN
+894 SRFKN
-899 IANDDNLYVIT
+899 IANDDNLYVIN
-910 EGSLSDGDINTAS
+910 EGTLGDGDINTA
-923 PITDFGINS
+923 IDYGTNS

-939 GISYDFSVP
+939 GISYNFSTVP
-948 TNFANPAGRV
+948 QIGA
-958 PIDNTTGFKN
+958 TGFKN
-968 FSTVT
+968 FSAVT
-973 ATAFNSNAG
+973 ETPYTGVTTS
-982 DNSNPNN
+982 PND
-989 FVWAGDYTGV
+989 FVWAGSYN
-999 GINATPKKVAI
+999 GITPQKIAI
-1010 GAAGITYNQY
+1010 GSQVTYTQY

-1030 PLLQNYNDDV
+1030 PLLQSP
-1040 TTDGSTVNVPGTAL
+1040 DGVNPGNTL
-1054 KKIASN
+1054 LEIASN
-1060 GLIGMPKTASLRA
+1060 GMVGMPKTASLRA
-1073 TDMGGKKQTPFR
+1073 TDLHGKKQTPFR
-1085 IIDTINNEG
+1085 VIDTISNTNI
-1094 SAGLR
+1094 AGLR
-1099 QTAKAGFSPEDQ
+1099 ETGKAGFSPEDQ

-1125 SPLNTNSLVVDS
+1125 SPLNTNSLVVDA
-1137 SNKSGKKMIPGGSA
+1137 SNKSGKKIIPGGSA
-1151 NAITI
+1151 NAITV

-1168 GPKATGTGRIGG
+1168 GPKASGTGRIGG

-1191 AKKIGLDIIDFGSND
+1191 AKKIGIDIIDFGNND

-1224 NNVTSTMLTKYQTN
+1224 NNVTSTMLTNYQNN
-1238 YRPGRGRRRWLS
+1238 YVPGTRGRRRFLS
-1250 DSFSNLSFPDINQFY
+1250 ASFLNLSFPDINQYY

>member
-24 TFVRIN
+24 TFARIN

-40 SIDLFNSKTNK
+40 SIDLFNSKTGK

-88 LKDGT
+88 LKDGS

-106 PSITALA
+106 PSITTLA

-136 NLDVSGQIPVETE
+136 NLDVSNQIPVETE

-162 LATTTA
+162 LTSITA
-168 FDDIYLGGSE
+168 FDEIYKGGSE
-178 IAYSDF
+178 IVYADF
-184 KTQLTNNN
+184 KNQLTSNN

-217 VRIDN
+217 IKVDN

-235 KTVKLFTLNKLTFT
+235 KTVKLFTLNKLTFS
-249 DSTKALKDTE
+249 DSTKSLKDTE

-275 TRYQILSIDGST
+275 TRYQILSIDSST

-299 SIKLGVNQLGI
+299 PIKLGVNQLGI

-341 KIPAENFSPG
+341 KIPAEDFSPG
-351 VGFYSNNLEMVDVT
+351 VGFYSNDLEMSDST
-365 GAKMTLA
+365 GTRMTLA

-402 PTPPVINVE
+402 PTPPVINIE

-460 SKKFASQTE
+460 TKKFASQAE
-469 SDTSKNELSAL
+469 SDTHKNELSAL
-480 VSQRDSESKLFSSVV
+480 VSQRESESKLFSSVV
-495 SEIKASAESADLQ
+495 SEIKSSAESADLQ
-508 TVSPKYK
+508 TAAPKYK

-546 STSGKTSNVD
+546 STSGKTSNIDQIKFVD
-556 QLKFIDSTNQT
+556 ATNQT

-572 FSNWVEVNGPVRK
+572 FSNWVEVSGPVRK
-585 RALDA
+585 RAMDA
-590 TGKYTWIL
+590 NGKYSWIL

-637 PLESDWSAIQKIEFP
+637 PLESEWSEIQKIEFP
-652 QGEINTDDLGNVI
+652 QGEINTDNLGNVI
-665 KTNELDLLKVQI
+665 KANELDLLKVQI
-677 QQDLETAGVFQ
+677 QQDLESAGVFK

-693 FTVGNQTFAHS
+693 FTVGSQTYAHS

-713 TDTQSPIT
+713 TDNQAPIT

-763 NSTVQLFAG
+763 HSTVQLFAG

-793 VELSNTKATDLEL
+793 IELSNTKATDLEL

-815 RPAPV
+815 QPAPV
-820 SSTNTR
+820 STSNTM
-826 FGLYKPPTVALPEL
+826 FGLGT
-840 PNPVDPVYG
+840 G
-849 SDAYYTVEGR
+849 SIDTTYNSDYYTKEAR

-864 VVYQNINGLSQDYFN
+864 VIYQNISTLSEDYIN
-879 NAPDQS
+879 SGPDQS

-894 SRFRN
+894 SRFKN
-899 IANDDNLYVIT
+899 IANDDNLYVIN
-910 EGSLSDGDINTAS
+910 EGTLADGDINTA
-923 PITDFGINS
+923 IDYGTNS

-939 GISYDFSVP
+939 GISYNFSTVP
-948 TNFANPAGRV
+948 QIGA
-958 PIDNTTGFKN
+958 TGFKN
-968 FSTVT
+968 FSSVT
-973 ATAFNSNAG
+973 ATPYSIV
-982 DNSNPNN
+982 SVSPND
-989 FVWAGDYTGV
+989 FVWAGSYSGS
-999 GINATPKKVAI
+999 GITATPQKVAI
-1010 GAAGITYNQY
+1010 GSQITYTQY

-1030 PLLQNYNDDV
+1030 PLLQS
-1040 TTDGSTVNVPGTAL
+1040 DGTNPGATL
-1054 KKIASN
+1054 LEIASN
-1060 GLIGMPKTASLRA
+1060 GMVGMPKTAALRA
-1073 TDMGGKKQTPFR
+1073 TDLHGKKQTPLR
-1085 IIDTINNEG
+1085 IIDTINNVNI
-1094 SAGLR
+1094 AGLR
-1099 QTAKAGFSPEDQ
+1099 QTGKAGFSPEDQ

-1125 SPLNTNSLVVDS
+1125 SPLNTNSLVVDA
-1137 SNKSGKKMIPGGSA
+1137 SNKSGKKLIPGGSA
-1151 NAITI
+1151 NAITV

-1168 GPKATGTGRIGG
+1168 GPKASGTGRIGG

-1191 AKKIGLDIIDFGSND
+1191 AKKIGIDIIDFGNND

-1224 NNVTSTMLTKYQTN
+1224 NNVTSTMLTNYQNN
-1238 YRPGRGRRRWLS
+1238 YQPGKGRRRFLS
-1250 DSFSNLSFPDINQFY
+1250 ASFLNLSFPDINQYY

>member
-106 PSITALA
+106 PSITSLA

-136 NLDVSGQIPVETE
+136 NLDVSKQIPVETE

-162 LATTTA
+162 LASVTA
-168 FDDIYLGGSE
+168 FDDLYKGGSE
-178 IAYSDF
+178 IVYSDF

-217 VRIDN
+217 VKVDN

-235 KTVKLFTLNKLTFT
+235 KTVKLYTLNKLTFS
-249 DSTKALKDTE
+249 DSTKSFKDTE
-259 TLKTGD
+259 TLKTSD

-275 TRYQILSIDGST
+275 TRYQILSIDTST
-287 SQVELLLIEGSE
+287 SQIELLLLEGSE
-299 SIKLGVNQLGI
+299 SIKIGVNQLGI

-341 KIPAENFSPG
+341 KIPAEDFSPG
-351 VGFYSNNLEMVDVT
+351 VGFYSNDLQMSDAT
-365 GAKMTLA
+365 GTIMTLA

-460 SKKFASQTE
+460 TKKFASQTE
-469 SDTSKNELSAL
+469 SDTYKNELGSL
-480 VSQRDSESKLFSSVV
+480 ISQRESESKLFSSVV
-495 SEIKASAESADLQ
+495 SEIKSSAESTDLQ

-515 VRGFWSVPEP
+515 VRGFWAVPEP

-556 QLKFIDSTNQT
+556 QLKFVDATNQT

-572 FSNWVEVNGPVRK
+572 FSNWVEVHGPVRK
-585 RALDA
+585 RAMDA
-590 TGKYTWIL
+590 NGKYGWIL

-637 PLESDWSAIQKIEFP
+637 PLESEWSEIQKIEFP
-652 QGEINTDDLGNVI
+652 QGEINTDALGDVI

-677 QQDLETAGVFQ
+677 KEDLESAGVYQ

-693 FTVGNQTFAHS
+693 FTVGSQTFAHS

-713 TDTQSPIT
+713 TDNQAPIT

-793 VELSNTKATDLEL
+793 IELSNTKATDLEL

-815 RPAPV
+815 QPAPV
-820 SSTNTR
+820 STDDTR
-826 FGLYKPPTVALPEL
+826 FGLGTGTASI
-840 PNPVDPVYG
+840 DPVYG
-849 SDAYYTVEGR
+849 SNSYYTTEAK

-864 VVYQNINGLSQDYFN
+864 VVYQNISVFDKDYLSSSPN
-879 NAPDQS
+879 QS

-894 SRFRN
+894 SRFKN
-899 IANDDNLYVIT
+899 IANDANLYVID
-910 EGSLSDGDINTAS
+910 EGNNKDGDVYAGS
-923 PITDFGINS
+923 PDYGTEC
-932 AYDKYEY
+932 AYDKYEF
-939 GISYDFSVP
+939 GISYVFKDP
-948 TNFANPAGRV
+948 NGNARV
-958 PIDNTTGFKN
+958 EGIGTTGFKD

-973 ATAFNSNAG
+973 GEPYSTNAE
-982 DNSNPNN
+982 DNTNPNN
-989 FVWAGDYTGV
+989 FVWNGGYV
-999 GINATPKKVAI
+999 SFIPQKIEI
-1010 GAAGITYNQY
+1010 GAAPLTYSNY
-1020 SNGIYLHVDH
+1020 SNGIYIHIDH
-1030 PLLQNYNDDV
+1030 PYLKSSIDQNGSPIPGLSLLQ
-1040 TTDGSTVNVPGTAL
+1040 
-1054 KKIASN
+1054 IA
-1060 GLIGMPKTASLRA
+1060 GYGMIGMPKTASLRA
-1073 TDMGGKKQTPFR
+1073 NDTHGKKQTPLR
-1085 IIDTINNEG
+1085 VINTISTNIPTLSNPTG
-1094 SAGLR
+1094 ILLGPR
-1099 QTAKAGFSPEDQ
+1099 QTSKAGFLPEDQ

-1125 SPLNTNSLVVDS
+1125 SPLNERSLVVDA
-1137 SNKSGKKMIPGGSA
+1137 SNKSGKKIIPGGSA
-1151 NAITI
+1151 NAISV
-1156 DLVFQYRMTDYY
+1156 DMVFQYRMTDYY
-1168 GPKATGTGRIGG
+1168 GPKSTGTGRIGG
-1180 VLDNTFTNLSY
+1180 ILDNTFTNLSY
-1191 AKKIGLDIIDFGSND
+1191 SKKIGIDIVDFSNND

-1216 YAAEGRNI
+1216 YGPEGRNI
-1224 NNVTSTMLTKYQTN
+1224 NNVTSAMLTNYQNN
-1238 YRPGRGRRRWLS
+1238 YQQGTGRRRWLS
-1250 DSFSNLSFPDINQFY
+1250 SSISNLSFPDINQI

>member
-1 MSASNSISQLLE
+1 MSASNSISHLLE

-24 TFVRIN
+24 TFKRIN

-61 YLKREIDRLNSNVS
+61 YLKREIDRLNGNIS

-106 PSITALA
+106 PSITTLA

-136 NLDVSGQIPVETE
+136 NLDVSKQIPVETE

-162 LATTTA
+162 LASVTA
-168 FDDIYLGGSE
+168 FDELYKGGSE
-178 IAYSDF
+178 IVYADF
-184 KTQLTNNN
+184 KNQLSINN

-206 RTIQYTGFFDV
+206 RKIQYTGFFDV
-217 VRIDN
+217 VKIDN
-222 AQKNVVID
+222 AQKTVVID

-287 SQVELLLIEGSE
+287 SQVELLLLEGSE
-299 SIKLGVNQLGI
+299 SIKLGVDSLGI
-310 YKDVDTDLNIEINV
+310 YKSVDTDLNIEINV

-351 VGFYSNNLEMVDVT
+351 VGFYSNSLEMNDEA
-365 GAKMTLA
+365 GNKMTLA

-402 PTPPVINVE
+402 PSPPVINVE

-460 SKKFASQTE
+460 TKKFASQAE
-469 SDTSKNELSAL
+469 SDTHKNELSSL
-480 VSQRDSESKLFSSVV
+480 VTQRESESKLFSSVV
-495 SEIKASAESADLQ
+495 SEIKSSAESADLQ
-508 TVSPKYK
+508 TAAPKYK

-525 KTIGNQV
+525 KTVGNQV

-556 QLKFIDSTNQT
+556 QLKFVDATNQT

-572 FSNWVEVNGPVRK
+572 FSNWVEVLGPVRK
-585 RALDA
+585 RAMDA
-590 TGKYTWIL
+590 KGKYGWIL

-637 PLESDWSAIQKIEFP
+637 PIESDWSTIQKIEFP
-652 QGEINTDDLGNVI
+652 QGEINTDSLGNVI
-665 KTNELDLLKVQI
+665 KANELDLLKVQI
-677 QQDLETAGVFQ
+677 QQDLESAGVFK

-693 FTVGNQTFAHS
+693 FTVGSQTFAHS

-713 TDTQSPIT
+713 TDNQAPIT

-735 LRAVIEKTT
+735 LRAFIEKTS

-763 NSTVQLFAG
+763 HSTVQLFAG

-806 ISRIVGDTA
+806 ISRIVGDTTQ
-815 RPAPV
+815 PAAV
-820 SSTNTR
+820 STTNTR
-826 FGLYKPPTVALPEL
+826 FGLYQPPTAAV
-840 PNPVDPVYG
+840 PNPVDPIYG
-849 SDAYYTVEGR
+849 SDTYYTIEGK

-864 VVYQNINGLSQDYFN
+864 VVYQNIGTLNTDYIN
-879 NAPDQS
+879 SGPDQS

-899 IANDDNLYVIT
+899 IANDDNLYVIN
-910 EGSLSDGDINTAS
+910 EGVQGDGDINTAL
-923 PITDFGINS
+923 PTLDAGINT

-939 GISYDFSVP
+939 GISYNLTGIP
-948 TNFANPAGRV
+948 PADS
-958 PIDNTTGFKN
+958 ITGFKN
-968 FSTVT
+968 FSSAVEVPFTNT
-973 ATAFNSNAG
+973 TS
-982 DNSNPNN
+982 SPND
-989 FVWAGDYTGV
+989 FLWAGSYSGGTITAPSG
-999 GINATPKKVAI
+999 TPKKIAI
-1010 GAAGITYNQY
+1010 GGTGTNAVDFSKY

-1030 PLLQNYNDDV
+1030 PLLQSFN
-1040 TTDGSTVNVPGTAL
+1040 TL
-1054 KKIASN
+1054 KDIIGD
-1060 GLIGMPKTASLRA
+1060 GLIGMPKTAPLRA
-1073 TDMGGKKQTPFR
+1073 TDAHGKKQTPFR
-1085 IIDTINNEG
+1085 VIDSIS
-1094 SAGLR
+1094 SASTQGLR
-1099 QTAKAGFSPEDQ
+1099 QTGKAGFSPEDQ

-1125 SPLNTNSLVVDS
+1125 SPLNTNSLVVDA

-1151 NAITI
+1151 NAITV

-1191 AKKIGLDIIDFGSND
+1191 AKKIGLDIIDFGGND

-1224 NNVTSTMLTKYQTN
+1224 NNVTSTMLTRYRTN
-1238 YRPGRGRRRWLS
+1238 WLPGRGRRRFLS
-1250 DSFSNLSFPDINQFY
+1250 DDFMNLSFPDINQFY

>member
-106 PSITALA
+106 PSITSLA

-136 NLDVSGQIPVETE
+136 NLDVSNQIPVETE

-162 LATTTA
+162 LASITA
-168 FDDIYLGGSE
+168 FDELYRGGSE
-178 IAYSDF
+178 IVYSDF
-184 KTQLTNNN
+184 KNQLTVNN

-222 AQKNVVID
+222 AQKTVVID

-249 DSTKALKDTE
+249 DSTKALKETE

-275 TRYQILSIDGST
+275 TRYRILSIDAST
-287 SQVELLLIEGSE
+287 SQVELLLLEGSE
-299 SIKLGVNQLGI
+299 SIKIGIDSLGI

-351 VGFYSNNLEMVDVT
+351 VGFYSNSLEMNDVS
-365 GAKMTLA
+365 GNRMTLA

-430 IKQLKS
+430 IKQLKA

-460 SKKFASQTE
+460 TKKFTSQAE
-469 SDTSKNELSAL
+469 SDTSKNELNAL

-495 SEIKASAESADLQ
+495 SEIKSSAESADLQ
-508 TVSPKYK
+508 TAAPKYK

-525 KTIGNQV
+525 KTVGNQV

-556 QLKFIDSTNQT
+556 QLKFIDATNQT

-572 FSNWVEVNGPVRK
+572 FSNWVEVLGPVRK
-585 RALDA
+585 RAMDVK
-590 TGKYTWIL
+590 GKYGWIL

-637 PLESDWSAIQKIEFP
+637 PLESDWSEIQRIEFP
-652 QGEINTDDLGNVI
+652 QGEINTDSLGNVI
-665 KTNELDLLKVQI
+665 KANELDLLKVQI
-677 QQDLETAGVFQ
+677 QQDLESAGVFK

-693 FTVGNQTFAHS
+693 FTVGSQTFAHS

-713 TDTQSPIT
+713 TDNQAPIT

-735 LRAVIEKTT
+735 LRAVIEKTS

-772 YYSQEIPA
+772 YYTQEIPA

-806 ISRIVGDTA
+806 ISRIVGDITQ
-815 RPAPV
+815 PAPV
-820 SSTNTR
+820 STVNNR
-826 FGLYKPPTVALPEL
+826 FGLGTGTI
-840 PNPVDPVYG
+840 DSVYN
-849 SDAYYTVEGR
+849 SDYYTKEAR

-864 VVYQNINGLSQDYFN
+864 VVYQNVSNATAQDYFN

-894 SRFRN
+894 SRFKN
-899 IANDDNLYVIT
+899 IANDDNLYVIN
-910 EGSLSDGDINTAS
+910 EGTLSDGNINNISAS
-923 PITDFGINS
+923 ADLGINS
-932 AYDKYEY
+932 AYDLYEY
-939 GISYDFSVP
+939 GISYKFGALGAPNTPSIVP
-948 TNFANPAGRV
+948 PSGN
-958 PIDNTTGFKN
+958 GFKN
-968 FSTVT
+968 FSNNIGIPF
-973 ATAFNSNAG
+973 ATAAAS
-982 DNSNPNN
+982 PNN
-989 FVWAGDYTGV
+989 FIWSGGFAAGV
-999 GINATPKKVAI
+999 PAKVAI
-1010 GAAGITYNQY
+1010 GVGTITNTEY

-1030 PLLQNYNDDV
+1030 PLLQTIND
-1040 TTDGSTVNVPGTAL
+1040 TVVIAGIPTNVPGTAL
-1054 KKIASN
+1054 KYIASN
-1060 GLIGMPKTASLRA
+1060 GLVGIPKTATLRA
-1073 TDMGGKKQTPFR
+1073 NDLHGKKQTPLR
-1085 IIDTINNEG
+1085 LIDTISTNTPTPNTPG
-1094 SAGLR
+1094 IRG
-1099 QTAKAGFSPEDQ
+1099 TGKAGFSPEDQ

-1125 SPLNTNSLVVDS
+1125 SPLNTTSLVVDA
-1137 SNKSGKKMIPGGSA
+1137 SNKSGKKLIPGGSA
-1151 NAITI
+1151 NAISI

-1180 VLDNTFTNLSY
+1180 ILDNTFTNLSY
-1191 AKKIGLDIIDFGSND
+1191 AKKIGIDIIDFGSND

-1224 NNVTSTMLTKYQTN
+1224 NNVTSTMLTNYQNN
-1238 YRPGRGRRRWLS
+1238 YQPGFRGRRRFLS
-1250 DSFSNLSFPDINQFY
+1250 SSFLNLSFPDINQYY

>member
-24 TFVRIN
+24 TFKRIN

-40 SIDLFNSKTNK
+40 SIDLFNSRTNT

-61 YLKREIDRLNSNVS
+61 YLKREIDRLNSNLS

-88 LKDGT
+88 LKDGS

-106 PSITALA
+106 PSITSLA

-136 NLDVSGQIPVETE
+136 NLDVSKQIPIETE
-149 KVYVERY
+149 KVYVERF

-162 LATTTA
+162 LASITA
-168 FDDIYLGGSE
+168 FDELYKGGSE
-178 IAYSDF
+178 LVYSDF
-184 KTQLTNNN
+184 KTQLSNNN
-192 FVYYLDSQVIDMPI
+192 FVHYLDSQVIDMPI

-217 VRIDN
+217 VKIDN

-249 DSTKALKDTE
+249 DSTKTLKDTE

-275 TRYQILSIDGST
+275 TRYQILSIDTST
-287 SQVELLLIEGSE
+287 TQVELLLIEGSE
-299 SIKLGVNQLGI
+299 SIKIGANQLGI

-330 VIFVKPIDPVS
+330 VIFVKPIDPIS
-341 KIPAENFSPG
+341 KIPAEDFSPG
-351 VGFYSNNLEMVDVT
+351 VGFYSNDLEMNDAT
-365 GAKMTLA
+365 GTKMTLA

-389 KVDYIPPAASGIK
+389 KVDYIPPAASGIT

-460 SKKFASQTE
+460 TKKFASQAE
-469 SDTSKNELSAL
+469 SDTHKNELSSL
-480 VSQRDSESKLFSSVV
+480 VSQRESESKLFSSTV
-495 SEIKASAESADLQ
+495 SEIKSSAESADLQ
-508 TVSPKYK
+508 TASPKYK
-515 VRGFWSVPEP
+515 VRGFWAVPEP

-546 STSGKTSNVD
+546 STSGKTSTIDQIKFVD
-556 QLKFIDSTNQT
+556 ATNQT

-572 FSNWVEVNGPVRK
+572 FSNWVEVSGPVRK
-585 RALDA
+585 RAMDA
-590 TGKYTWIL
+590 NGKYGWIL

-637 PLESDWSAIQKIEFP
+637 PLESDWSEIQKIEFP
-652 QGEINTDDLGNVI
+652 QGEINTDNLGNVI
-665 KTNELDLLKVQI
+665 KANELDLLKVQI
-677 QQDLETAGVFQ
+677 QEDLESAGVYK

-693 FTVGNQTFAHS
+693 FTVGSQTFAHS

-713 TDTQSPIT
+713 TDTQAPIT

-793 VELSNTKATDLEL
+793 IELSNTKATDLEL

-815 RPAPV
+815 QPAPV
-820 SSTNTR
+820 SSNNTR
-826 FGLYKPPTVALPEL
+826 FGLYKPTTDPT
-840 PNPVDPVYG
+840 PNPVDSVYG
-849 SDAYYTVEGR
+849 NDTYYTIEGK

-864 VVYQNINGLSQDYFN
+864 VIYQNIGTLATDYIN
-879 NAPDQS
+879 SGPDQS

-910 EGSLSDGDINTAS
+910 EGVDGNINTAIDS
-923 PITDFGINS
+923 GTNS
-932 AYDKYEY
+932 AYDLYEY
-939 GISYDFSVP
+939 GISYTFPTVP
-948 TNFANPAGRV
+948 LIG
-958 PIDNTTGFKN
+958 TTGFKN
-968 FSTVT
+968 FNGIVGVPFTSIST
-973 ATAFNSNAG
+973 SP
-982 DNSNPNN
+982 DD
-989 FVWAGDYTGV
+989 FVWSGDYLVSGSTS
-999 GINATPKKVAI
+999 TPQKVAI
-1010 GAAGITYNQY
+1010 GTQITYSQY
-1020 SNGIYLHVDH
+1020 SNGIYMHVNH
-1030 PLLQNYNDDV
+1030 PLLQ
-1040 TTDGSTVNVPGTAL
+1040 DGSNSLEEVAR
-1054 KKIASN
+1054 N
-1060 GLIGMPKTASLRA
+1060 GMVGMPKTASLRA
-1073 TDMGGKKQTPFR
+1073 TDLNGKKQTPLR
-1085 IIDTINNEG
+1085 IINTISTTVTPTPSNPTGIVE
-1094 SAGLR
+1094 GLR
-1099 QTAKAGFSPEDQ
+1099 QTGKAGFSPEDQ

-1125 SPLNTNSLVVDS
+1125 SPLNTNSLVVDA
-1137 SNKSGKKMIPGGSA
+1137 SNKSGKKLIPGGSA
-1151 NAITI
+1151 NAISV

-1168 GPKATGTGRIGG
+1168 GPNTTGTGRIGG
-1180 VLDNTFTNLSY
+1180 ILDNTFTNLSY
-1191 AKKIGLDIIDFGSND
+1191 AKKIGIDIIDFGSND
-1206 FKFDVEVTAK
+1206 FKFDIEVTSK

-1224 NNVTSTMLTKYQTN
+1224 NNVTSTMLTKYQNN
-1238 YRPGRGRRRWLS
+1238 YQPGRGRRRYLS
-1250 DSFSNLSFPDINQFY
+1250 DNFLNLSFPDINNY

>member
-40 SIDLFNSKTNK
+40 SIDLFNSKTGK

-88 LKDGT
+88 LKDGS

-106 PSITALA
+106 PSITSLA

-149 KVYVERY
+149 KAYVERY

-162 LATTTA
+162 LTSITA
-168 FDDIYLGGSE
+168 FDEIYKGGSE
-178 IAYSDF
+178 IVYSDF
-184 KTQLTNNN
+184 KTQLTANN

-217 VRIDN
+217 IRVDN
-222 AQKNVVID
+222 AQKTIVID

-259 TLKTGD
+259 TLKIGD

-275 TRYQILSIDGST
+275 TRYRILSIDAST
-287 SQVELLLIEGSE
+287 AQVELLLIEGSE

-341 KIPAENFSPG
+341 KIPAEDFSPG
-351 VGFYSNNLEMVDVT
+351 VGFYSNDLEMFDIT
-365 GAKMTLA
+365 GARMTLA

-402 PTPPVINVE
+402 PTPPIVNIE
-411 NFKVVQIN
+411 NFKVVQVN

-460 SKKFASQTE
+460 TKKFASQAE
-469 SDTSKNELSAL
+469 SDTHKNELSAL
-480 VSQRDSESKLFSSVV
+480 VSQRESESKLFSSVV
-495 SEIKASAESADLQ
+495 SEIKSSAESADLQ
-508 TVSPKYK
+508 TAAPKYK

-525 KTIGNQV
+525 KTVGNQV

-546 STSGKTSNVD
+546 STTGKTSNID
-556 QLKFIDSTNQT
+556 QIKFIDATNQT

-585 RALDA
+585 RAMDA
-590 TGKYTWIL
+590 NGKYSWIL
-598 ESEEDANAV
+598 ESEEDAEAV
-607 NFNSFDISINPGEV
+607 NFNSFDIAINPGEV

-637 PLESDWSAIQKIEFP
+637 PLESEWSEIQRIEFP
-652 QGEINTDDLGNVI
+652 QAEVNTDVLGDVI

-677 QQDLETAGVFQ
+677 QEDLESAGVFQ

-693 FTVGNQTFAHS
+693 FTVGSQTFAHN

-713 TDTQSPIT
+713 TDNQAPIT

-793 VELSNTKATDLEL
+793 IELSNTKATDLEL
-806 ISRIVGDTA
+806 ISRIVGDTTQ
-815 RPAPV
+815 PAPV
-820 SSTNTR
+820 SSNNTK
-826 FGLYKPPTVALPEL
+826 FGLGTGSASI
-840 PNPVDPVYG
+840 DSVYG
-849 SDAYYTVEGR
+849 SNSYYTTEAK

-864 VVYQNINGLSQDYFN
+864 VIYQNISNTTPEDYFN
-879 NAPDQS
+879 SGPDQS

-894 SRFRN
+894 SRFKN
-899 IANDDNLYVIT
+899 IANDDNLYVIN
-910 EGSLSDGDINTAS
+910 EGVNLDGNIDTA
-923 PITDFGINS
+923 TDFGNNS
-932 AYDKYEY
+932 AYDLYEY
-939 GISYDFSVP
+939 GISYNFSTVP
-948 TNFANPAGRV
+948 QIG
-958 PIDNTTGFKN
+958 TTGFKN
-968 FSTVT
+968 FSAVT
-973 ATAFNSNAG
+973 ATPYAG
-982 DNSNPNN
+982 VTTSPND
-989 FVWAGDYTGV
+989 FVWSGGYS
-999 GINATPKKVAI
+999 GITPQKIAI
-1010 GAAGITYNQY
+1010 GSQVTYSQY

-1030 PLLQNYNDDV
+1030 PLLQSP
-1040 TTDGSTVNVPGTAL
+1040 DGTNTGNTLVQ
-1054 KKIASN
+1054 IASN
-1060 GLIGMPKTASLRA
+1060 GTIGMPKTASLRA
-1073 TDMGGKKQTPFR
+1073 NDLHGKKQTPLR
-1085 IIDTINNEG
+1085 IINTISTTVPPTPSNPTG
-1094 SAGLR
+1094 IVTGLR
-1099 QTAKAGFSPEDQ
+1099 QSGKAGFSPEDQ

-1125 SPLNTNSLVVDS
+1125 SPLNTNSLVVDA
-1137 SNKSGKKMIPGGSA
+1137 SNKSGKKIIPGGSA
-1151 NAITI
+1151 NAISV

-1168 GPKATGTGRIGG
+1168 GPKASGTGRIGG

-1191 AKKIGLDIIDFGSND
+1191 AKKIGIDIVDFGNND

-1224 NNVTSTMLTKYQTN
+1224 NNVTSTMLTNYQNN
-1238 YRPGRGRRRWLS
+1238 YQPGKGRRRFLS
-1250 DSFSNLSFPDINQFY
+1250 SNFLNLSFPDINRFF

>member
-106 PSITALA
+106 PSITTLA

-136 NLDVSGQIPVETE
+136 NLDVSNQIPVETE

-162 LATTTA
+162 LATITA
-168 FDDIYLGGSE
+168 FDDIYKGGSE
-178 IAYSDF
+178 IVYSDF
-184 KTQLTNNN
+184 KTQLTTNN

-217 VRIDN
+217 IKVDN

-275 TRYQILSIDGST
+275 TRYQILSIDNST

-299 SIKLGVNQLGI
+299 SIKIGVNQLGI
-310 YKDVDTDLNIEINV
+310 YKDVDTNLDIEINV

-341 KIPAENFSPG
+341 KIPAEDFSPG
-351 VGFYSNNLEMVDVT
+351 VGFYSNDLVMSDST
-365 GAKMTLA
+365 GTRMTLA

-402 PTPPVINVE
+402 PTPPVINIE

-460 SKKFASQTE
+460 TKKFSSQAE
-469 SDTSKNELSAL
+469 IDTNKNELNSL
-480 VSQRDSESKLFSSVV
+480 VSQRESESKLFSSVV
-495 SEIKASAESADLQ
+495 SEIKSSAESADLQ
-508 TVSPKYK
+508 TAAPKYK

-525 KTIGNQV
+525 KTVGNQV

-546 STSGKTSNVD
+546 STTGKTSNVD
-556 QLKFIDSTNQT
+556 QLKFIDATNQT

-572 FSNWVEVNGPVRK
+572 FSNWVEVLGPVRK
-585 RALDA
+585 RAMDVK
-590 TGKYTWIL
+590 GKYGWIL

-637 PLESDWSAIQKIEFP
+637 PLESEWSEIQKIEFP
-652 QGEINTDDLGNVI
+652 QGEINTDNLGNVI

-677 QQDLETAGVFQ
+677 QEDLESAGVFR

-693 FTVGNQTFAHS
+693 FTVGSQTFAHS

-713 TDTQSPIT
+713 TDNQAPIT

-763 NSTVQLFAG
+763 NTTVQLFAG
-772 YYSQEIPA
+772 YYSQEIPT

-793 VELSNTKATDLEL
+793 IELSNTKATDLEL
-806 ISRIVGDTA
+806 ISRIVGDTTQ
-815 RPAPV
+815 PAPV
-820 SSTNTR
+820 SSSNTK
-826 FGLYKPPTVALPEL
+826 FGLGTGIASI
-840 PNPVDPVYG
+840 DPVYG
-849 SDAYYTVEGR
+849 SNSYYTTEAK

-864 VVYQNINGLSQDYFN
+864 VIYQNTTNSTEDYINSG
-879 NAPDQS
+879 PEQS

-899 IANDDNLYVIT
+899 IADDDNLYVIT
-910 EGSLSDGDINTAS
+910 EGALLDGDLNTA
-923 PITDFGINS
+923 IDYGTNS

-939 GISYDFSVP
+939 GISYNFITVP
-948 TNFANPAGRV
+948 
-958 PIDNTTGFKN
+958 PIGTTGFKN
-968 FSTVT
+968 FSSLDALSNDGVT
-973 ATAFNSNAG
+973 PYTPPSNS
-982 DNSNPNN
+982 PND
-989 FVWAGDYTGV
+989 FLWAGSFNTSGV
-999 GINATPKKVAI
+999 PNKVQVGVFGGIDFTS
-1010 GAAGITYNQY
+1010 Y
-1020 SNGIYLHVDH
+1020 SNGLYLHVDH
-1030 PLLQNYNDDV
+1030 PLLKDSNN
-1040 TTDGSTVNVPGTAL
+1040 TPF
-1054 KKIASN
+1054 KIASN
-1060 GLIGMPKTASLRA
+1060 GLVGMPKTAVLRA
-1073 TDMGGKKQTPFR
+1073 TDLHGKKQTPLR
-1085 IIDTINNEG
+1085 IINTISTITG
-1094 SAGLR
+1094 TPGIRPAG
-1099 QTAKAGFSPEDQ
+1099 KAGFSPEDQ

-1125 SPLNTNSLVVDS
+1125 SPLNTSSLVVDA
-1137 SNKSGKKMIPGGSA
+1137 SNKTGKKLIPGGSA
-1151 NAITI
+1151 NAITV

-1168 GPKATGTGRIGG
+1168 GPKASGTGRIGG
-1180 VLDNTFTNLSY
+1180 VLNNTFTNLSY
-1191 AKKIGLDIIDFGSND
+1191 AKKIGIDIIDFGNND

-1224 NNVTSTMLTKYQTN
+1224 NNVTSTMLTNYQNN
-1238 YRPGRGRRRWLS
+1238 YVPGTRGRRRFLS
-1250 DSFSNLSFPDINQFY
+1250 SSFLNLSFPDINQYY

>member
-24 TFVRIN
+24 TFKRIN

-40 SIDLFNSKTNK
+40 SIDLFNSKTNS

-61 YLKREIDRLNSNVS
+61 YLKREIDRLNINLS

-88 LKDGT
+88 LKDGS

-106 PSITALA
+106 PSITTLA

-136 NLDVSGQIPVETE
+136 NLDVSKQIPVETE

-156 IFNEND
+156 IFNENEP
-162 LATTTA
+162 TSVTA
-168 FDDIYLGGSE
+168 FDELYKGGSE
-178 IAYSDF
+178 IVYSDF
-184 KTQLTNNN
+184 KTQLTTNN
-192 FVYYLDSQVIDMPI
+192 FAYYLDSQVIDMPT

-217 VRIDN
+217 VKIDN
-222 AQKNVVID
+222 AQKTVVID

-287 SQVELLLIEGSE
+287 SQVELLLLEGSE
-299 SIKLGVNQLGI
+299 SIKIGVNSLGI
-310 YKDVDTDLNIEINV
+310 YKDIDTDLNIEINV

-341 KIPAENFSPG
+341 KIPAEDFSPG
-351 VGFYSNNLEMVDVT
+351 VGFYSNSLEMTDST
-365 GAKMTLA
+365 GTKMTLA

-460 SKKFASQTE
+460 TKKFASQAE
-469 SDTSKNELSAL
+469 SDTHKNELGSL
-480 VSQRDSESKLFSSVV
+480 VTQRESESKLFSSVV
-495 SEIKASAESADLQ
+495 SEIKSSAESADLQ
-508 TVSPKYK
+508 TVAPKYK
-515 VRGFWSVPEP
+515 VRGFWAVPEP

-546 STSGKTSNVD
+546 STSGKTSTVD
-556 QLKFIDSTNQT
+556 QIKFVDATNQT

-572 FSNWVEVNGPVRK
+572 FSNWVEVSGPVRK
-585 RALDA
+585 RAMDA
-590 TGKYTWIL
+590 NGKYGWIL

-607 NFNSFDISINPGEV
+607 NFNSFDIAINPGEV

-631 AGFPAN
+631 AGYPAN
-637 PLESDWSAIQKIEFP
+637 PLESEWSEIQKIEFP
-652 QGEINTDDLGNVI
+652 QGEINTDNLGNVI
-665 KTNELDLLKVQI
+665 KANELDLLKVQI
-677 QQDLETAGVFQ
+677 QQDLESAGVFQ

-693 FTVGNQTFAHS
+693 FTVGSQTFAHS

-713 TDTQSPIT
+713 TDNQAPIT

-744 GELLVRIIDENG
+744 GELLVRIIDESG

-793 VELSNTKATDLEL
+793 IELSNTKASDLEL
-806 ISRIVGDTA
+806 ISRIVGDTTL
-815 RPAPV
+815 PAPV

-826 FGLYKPPTVALPEL
+826 FGLYDNSPTN
-840 PNPVDPVYG
+840 PNPVDSVYG
-849 SDAYYTVEGR
+849 SNTYYTVEAK

-864 VVYQNINGLSQDYFN
+864 VVYQNIPSADETDYIN
-879 NAPDQS
+879 SGPDQS

-910 EGSLSDGDINTAS
+910 EGSDADGDINKGTVVNGS
-923 PITDFGINS
+923 ITNDPGYFGINS
-932 AYDKYEY
+932 SYDKYEY
-939 GISYDFSVP
+939 GISYIFIGSGPNGSVP
-948 TNFANPAGRV
+948 SNAV
-958 PIDNTTGFKN
+958 TGFKD
-968 FSTVT
+968 FSNVT
-973 ATAFNSNAG
+973 ATPFSPV
-982 DNSNPNN
+982 SVSPND
-989 FVWAGDYTGV
+989 FVWSGGITGT
-999 GINATPKKVAI
+999 TPQKVAI
-1010 GAAGITYNQY
+1010 GSDITYSKY
-1020 SNGIYLHVDH
+1020 SNGIYMHVDH
-1030 PLLQNYNDDV
+1030 PLLQTYNDSDGI
-1040 TTDGSTVNVPGTAL
+1040 GSTL
-1054 KKIASN
+1054 IKFASN
-1060 GLIGMPKTASLRA
+1060 GIVGMPKTAPLRA
-1073 TDMGGKKQTPFR
+1073 TDANGKKQTPLR
-1085 IIDTINNEG
+1085 IIGTIRTNSHILNTQG
-1094 SAGLR
+1094 FR
-1099 QTAKAGFSPEDQ
+1099 QTCKAGFSPEDQ
-1111 YLLGGRSCGSFLYI
+1111 YLLGGRSCGSFLYL
-1125 SPLNTNSLVVDS
+1125 SPLNTNSLAVDA
-1137 SNKSGKKMIPGGSA
+1137 SNKSGKKIIVGGSA
-1151 NAITI
+1151 NAISV

-1168 GPKATGTGRIGG
+1168 GPAATGTGRIGG

-1191 AKKIGLDIIDFGSND
+1191 AKKIGIDIDIFGDVD

-1224 NNVTSTMLTKYQTN
+1224 NNVTSTMLTTYQNN
-1238 YRPGRGRRRWLS
+1238 YQPGRGRRRWLS
-1250 DSFSNLSFPDINQFY
+1250 DNFMNFSFPDINRFY

>member
-24 TFVRIN
+24 TFKRIN

-40 SIDLFNSKTNK
+40 SIDLFNSRTNT

-61 YLKREIDRLNSNVS
+61 YLKREIDRLNSNLS

-88 LKDGT
+88 LKDGS

-106 PSITALA
+106 PSITTLA

-136 NLDVSGQIPVETE
+136 NLDVSKQIPVETE
-149 KVYVERY
+149 KVYVERF

-162 LATTTA
+162 LASITA
-168 FDDIYLGGSE
+168 FDELYKGGSE
-178 IAYSDF
+178 LVYSDF

-206 RTIQYTGFFDV
+206 RKIQYTGFFDV
-217 VRIDN
+217 IKIDN

-249 DSTKALKDTE
+249 DSTKTLKDTE

-275 TRYQILSIDGST
+275 TRYQILSIDTST
-287 SQVELLLIEGSE
+287 TQVELLLLEGSE
-299 SIKLGVNQLGI
+299 SIKLGVNSLGI
-310 YKDVDTDLNIEINV
+310 YKAVDTDLNIEINV

-330 VIFVKPIDPVS
+330 VIFVKPIDPIS

-351 VGFYSNNLEMVDVT
+351 VGFYSNSLEMNDAT
-365 GAKMTLA
+365 GTKMTLA

-389 KVDYIPPAASGIK
+389 KVDYIPPAASGIT
-402 PTPPVINVE
+402 PTPPVINIE

-460 SKKFASQTE
+460 TKKFASQAE
-469 SDTSKNELSAL
+469 SDTHKNELSSL

-495 SEIKASAESADLQ
+495 SEIKSSAESADLQ
-508 TVSPKYK
+508 TAAPKYK
-515 VRGFWSVPEP
+515 VRGFWAVPEP

-546 STSGKTSNVD
+546 STSGKTSTIDQIKFVD
-556 QLKFIDSTNQT
+556 ATNQT

-572 FSNWVEVNGPVRK
+572 FSNWVEVSGPVRK
-585 RALDA
+585 RAMDA
-590 TGKYTWIL
+590 NGKYGWIL

-637 PLESDWSAIQKIEFP
+637 PLESDWSEIQKIEFP
-652 QGEINTDDLGNVI
+652 QGEINTDNLGNVI
-665 KTNELDLLKVQI
+665 KANELDLLKVQI
-677 QQDLETAGVFQ
+677 QQDLESAGVYK

-693 FTVGNQTFAHS
+693 FTVGSQTFAHS

-713 TDTQSPIT
+713 TDTQAPIT

-793 VELSNTKATDLEL
+793 IELSNTKATDLEL

-815 RPAPV
+815 LPAPV
-820 SSTNTR
+820 SSSNTK
-826 FGLYKPPTVALPEL
+826 FGLGTGIASI
-840 PNPVDPVYG
+840 DPIYG
-849 SDAYYTVEGR
+849 SNSYYTVEGR

-864 VVYQNINGLSQDYFN
+864 VMYQNITDLTKDYLN
-879 NAPDQS
+879 SGPDQS

-910 EGSLSDGDINTAS
+910 EGVDGNINTAL
-923 PITDFGINS
+923 PATDKGINS

-939 GISYDFSVP
+939 GISYSFSIVP
-948 TNFANPAGRV
+948 QDTINPE
-958 PIDNTTGFKN
+958 FKN
-968 FSTVT
+968 FSGVT
-973 ATAFNSNAG
+973 TTGYTPIS
-982 DNSNPNN
+982 SSPND
-989 FVWAGDYTGV
+989 FVWNGV
-999 GINATPKKVAI
+999 YNGATPQKVAI
-1010 GAAGITYNQY
+1010 GSTDLSYTQY
-1020 SNGIYLHVDH
+1020 TNGIYMHVDH
-1030 PLLQNYNDDV
+1030 PLLKSPNG
-1040 TTDGSTVNVPGTAL
+1040 TSPGL
-1054 KKIASN
+1054 SLLEIASD
-1060 GLIGMPKTASLRA
+1060 GLVGMPKTASLRA
-1073 TDMGGKKQTPFR
+1073 TDANGKKQTPLR
-1085 IIDTINNEG
+1085 IINTIDSTNIP
-1094 SAGLR
+1094 GLR
-1099 QTAKAGFSPEDQ
+1099 QTCKAGFSPEDQ

-1125 SPLNTNSLVVDS
+1125 SPLNTNSLAVDS
-1137 SNKSGKKMIPGGSA
+1137 SNKSGKKLIPGGSA
-1151 NAITI
+1151 NAVSV
-1156 DLVFQYRMTDYY
+1156 DLVYQYRMTDYY
-1168 GPKATGTGRIGG
+1168 GPKATGTGRVGG

-1191 AKKIGLDIIDFGSND
+1191 AKKIGIDIIDFGSND
-1206 FKFDVEVTAK
+1206 FKFDIEVTSK

-1224 NNVTSTMLTKYQTN
+1224 NNVTSTMLTKYQNN
-1238 YRPGRGRRRWLS
+1238 YQPGRGRRRYLS
-1250 DSFSNLSFPDINQFY
+1250 DDFLNLSFPDINNY

>member
-24 TFVRIN
+24 TFKRIN

-40 SIDLFNSKTNK
+40 SIDLFNSKTNS

-61 YLKREIDRLNSNVS
+61 YLKREIDRLNINLS

-88 LKDGT
+88 LKDGS

-106 PSITALA
+106 PSITTLA

-136 NLDVSGQIPVETE
+136 NLDVSKQIPVETE

-162 LATTTA
+162 PTSVTA
-168 FDDIYLGGSE
+168 FDELYKGGSE
-178 IAYSDF
+178 IVYSDF
-184 KTQLTNNN
+184 KTQLTTNN
-192 FVYYLDSQVIDMPI
+192 FAYYLDSQVIDMPT

-217 VRIDN
+217 VKIDN
-222 AQKNVVID
+222 AQKTVVID

-287 SQVELLLIEGSE
+287 SQVELLLLEGSE
-299 SIKLGVNQLGI
+299 SIKIGVNSLGI
-310 YKDVDTDLNIEINV
+310 YKDIDTDLNIEINV

-341 KIPAENFSPG
+341 KIPAEDFSPG
-351 VGFYSNNLEMVDVT
+351 VGFYSNSLEMTDST
-365 GAKMTLA
+365 GTKMTLA

-460 SKKFASQTE
+460 TKKFASQAE
-469 SDTSKNELSAL
+469 SDTHKNELGSL
-480 VSQRDSESKLFSSVV
+480 VTQRESESKLFSSVV
-495 SEIKASAESADLQ
+495 SEIKSSAESADLQ
-508 TVSPKYK
+508 TVAPKYK
-515 VRGFWSVPEP
+515 VRGFWAVPEP

-546 STSGKTSNVD
+546 STSGKTSTVD
-556 QLKFIDSTNQT
+556 QIKFVDATNQT

-572 FSNWVEVNGPVRK
+572 FSNWVEVSGPVRK
-585 RALDA
+585 RAMDA
-590 TGKYTWIL
+590 AGKYGWIL

-607 NFNSFDISINPGEV
+607 NFNSFDIAINPGEV

-631 AGFPAN
+631 AGYPAN
-637 PLESDWSAIQKIEFP
+637 PLESEWSEIQKIEFP
-652 QGEINTDDLGNVI
+652 QGEINTDNLGNVI
-665 KTNELDLLKVQI
+665 KANELDLLKVQI
-677 QQDLETAGVFQ
+677 QQDLESAGVFQ

-693 FTVGNQTFAHS
+693 FTVGSQTFAHS

-713 TDTQSPIT
+713 TDNQAPIT

-793 VELSNTKATDLEL
+793 IELSNTKASDLEL
-806 ISRIVGDTA
+806 ISRIVGDTTL
-815 RPAPV
+815 PAPV
-820 SSTNTR
+820 SSSNTI
-826 FGLYKPPTVALPEL
+826 FGLGTG
-840 PNPVDPVYG
+840 NISIDPIYG
-849 SDAYYTVEGR
+849 SNTYYTVEAK

-864 VVYQNINGLSQDYFN
+864 VVYQNIGTLDTDYLN
-879 NAPDQS
+879 SGPDQS

-910 EGSLSDGDINTAS
+910 EGTNGNINTAS
-923 PITDFGINS
+923 DSGTNS
-932 AYDKYEY
+932 AYDFYEY
-939 GISYDFSVP
+939 GISYTLTGVP
-948 TNFANPAGRV
+948 VDAS
-958 PIDNTTGFKN
+958 GFKN
-968 FSTVT
+968 FSNVT
-973 ATAFNSNAG
+973 ATPFSPV
-982 DNSNPNN
+982 SVSPND
-989 FVWAGDYTGV
+989 FVWSGGFSGT
-999 GINATPKKVAI
+999 TPQKVAI
-1010 GAAGITYNQY
+1010 GTGITYTQY
-1020 SNGIYLHVDH
+1020 SNGIYMHVDH
-1030 PLLQNYNDDV
+1030 PLLQTYND
-1040 TTDGSTVNVPGTAL
+1040 TVNNVSVPGTAL
-1054 KKIASN
+1054 KQIASN
-1060 GLIGMPKTASLRA
+1060 GLVGMPKTAPLRA
-1073 TDMGGKKQTPFR
+1073 TDAHGKKQTPLR
-1085 IIDTINNEG
+1085 IIDTISMTSSING
-1094 SAGLR
+1094 PVQGLR
-1099 QTAKAGFSPEDQ
+1099 QTCKAGFSPEDQ
-1111 YLLGGRSCGSFLYI
+1111 YLLGGRSCGSFLYL
-1125 SPLNTNSLVVDS
+1125 SPLNTNSLAVDA
-1137 SNKSGKKMIPGGSA
+1137 SNKSGKKIIVGGSA
-1151 NAITI
+1151 NAISV

-1168 GPKATGTGRIGG
+1168 GPAGTGTGRIGG
-1180 VLDNTFTNLSY
+1180 ILDNTFTNLSY
-1191 AKKIGLDIIDFGSND
+1191 AKKIGIDIDIFGDVD

-1224 NNVTSTMLTKYQTN
+1224 NNVTSTMLTTYQNN
-1238 YRPGRGRRRWLS
+1238 YQPGRGRRRWLS
-1250 DSFSNLSFPDINQFY
+1250 DNFMNFSFPDINRFY

>member
-1 MSASNSISQLLE
+1 MSASNSISHLLE

-24 TFVRIN
+24 TFKRIN

-61 YLKREIDRLNSNVS
+61 YLKREIERLNSNLS

-88 LKDGT
+88 LKDGSL
-93 FRTIHTSR
+93 RTIHTSR

-106 PSITALA
+106 PSITSLA

-136 NLDVSGQIPVETE
+136 NLDVSKQIPVETE
-149 KVYVERY
+149 KVYVERF

-162 LATTTA
+162 LTSTSA
-168 FDDIYLGGSE
+168 FDDLYKGSSE
-178 IAYSDF
+178 IVYADF
-184 KTQLTNNN
+184 KMQLTNSN
-192 FVYYLDSQVIDMPI
+192 FAYYLDSQVIDMPI
-206 RTIQYTGFFDV
+206 RKIQYTGFFDV
-217 VRIDN
+217 IKIDN
-222 AQKNVVID
+222 AQKNIVID

-265 SLIVNSGNYR
+265 SLIINSGNYR
-275 TRYQILSIDGST
+275 TRYQILSIDTST
-287 SQVELLLIEGSE
+287 SQIELLLLEGSE
-299 SIKLGVNQLGI
+299 SIKIGVNQLGI
-310 YKDVDTDLNIEINV
+310 YKAIDTDLNIEINV

-341 KIPAENFSPG
+341 KIPAEDFSPG
-351 VGFYSNNLEMVDVT
+351 IGFFSNNLETSDAA
-365 GAKMTLA
+365 GNKMTLA

-424 NTTTDK
+424 NTATDK

-436 DKSSTEQSLK
+436 NKASTEQSLK

-452 KQKKSLIN
+452 KQKRSLIN
-460 SKKFASQTE
+460 SKKFSSQAE
-469 SDTSKNELSAL
+469 ADTYKNELNSL
-480 VSQRDSESKLFSSVV
+480 ISQRDSESKLFSSVV
-495 SEIKASAESADLQ
+495 SEIKSSAESTDLQ

-515 VRGFWSVPEP
+515 VRGFWAVPEP
-525 KTIGNQV
+525 KNIGNQV

-546 STSGKTSNVD
+546 STSGKTSTID
-556 QLKFIDSTNQT
+556 QLKFIDATNQT

-572 FSNWVEVNGPVRK
+572 FSNWVEVSGPVRK
-585 RALDA
+585 RAMDVN
-590 TGKYTWIL
+590 GKYGWIL

-637 PLESDWSAIQKIEFP
+637 PLESDWSEIQKIEFP
-652 QGEINTDDLGNVI
+652 QGEINTDNLGNVI
-665 KTNELDLLKVQI
+665 KANELDLLKVQI
-677 QQDLETAGVFQ
+677 QQDLESVGVYK

-693 FTVGNQTFAHS
+693 FTVGSQTFAHS

-713 TDTQSPIT
+713 TEVQAPIT

-735 LRAVIEKTT
+735 LRALIERTS

-772 YYSQEIPA
+772 YYSQEIPKT
-780 VNGKG
+780 NGKG

-793 VELSNTKATDLEL
+793 IELSNTKASDLEL
-806 ISRIVGDTA
+806 ISRIVGDTTI
-815 RPAPV
+815 PAPV
-820 SSTNTR
+820 SSTNDR
-826 FGLYKPPTVALPEL
+826 FGLYEVGT
-840 PNPVDPVYG
+840 NPVDSTYG
-849 SDAYYTVEGR
+849 SSKYYTDEAK

-864 VVYQNINGLSQDYFN
+864 VVYQNINNSNTDYIN
-879 NAPDQS
+879 SSPEQS

-899 IANDDNLYVIT
+899 IANDDNLYVIDK
-910 EGSLSDGDINTAS
+910 EGVDNDGDINKGTIVNGS
-923 PITDFGINS
+923 ITNDPGYLGINS
-932 AYDKYEY
+932 SYDKYEY
-939 GISYDFSVP
+939 GISYKFFGSGASSSVP
-948 TNFANPAGRV
+948 LIGF
-958 PIDNTTGFKN
+958 TGFKD
-968 FSTVT
+968 FTGVT
-973 ATAFNSNAG
+973 TAPYAS
-982 DNSNPNN
+982 SQSPND
-989 FVWAGDYTGV
+989 FVWSGAYGNNSV
-999 GINATPKKVAI
+999 PQKATI
-1010 GAAGITYNQY
+1010 GTEITYSQY
-1020 SNGIYLHVDH
+1020 SNGIYLHIDH
-1030 PLLQNYNDDV
+1030 PLLKGGITLLD
-1040 TTDGSTVNVPGTAL
+1040 
-1054 KKIASN
+1054 IARH
-1060 GLIGMPKTASLRA
+1060 GAVGMPKTASLRA
-1073 TDMGGKKQTPFR
+1073 TDSHGKKQTPLR
-1085 IIDTINNEG
+1085 IIDTISTTGPITADNPDG
-1094 SAGLR
+1094 KVQGLR
-1099 QTAKAGFSPEDQ
+1099 QASKAAFSPEDQ
-1111 YLLGGRSCGSFLYI
+1111 YLLGGRSCGSFLYL
-1125 SPLNTNSLVVDS
+1125 SPLNTNSLAVNA
-1137 SNKSGKKMIPGGSA
+1137 SNKSGKKIIPGGSA
-1151 NAITI
+1151 NAITV

-1168 GPKATGTGRIGG
+1168 GPKASGIGRIGG

-1191 AKKIGLDIIDFGSND
+1191 AKKIGIDILAGDDDFQ
-1206 FKFDVEVTAK
+1206 FDVEVTAK
-1216 YAAEGRNI
+1216 YAAEGRNV
-1224 NNVTSTMLTKYQTN
+1224 NNVTSTMLTTYTQN
-1238 YRPGRGRRRWLS
+1238 YRPGRGRRRWLTS
-1250 DSFSNLSFPDINQFY
+1250 SFSNLSFPDINRFF

>member
-40 SIDLFNSKTNK
+40 SIDLFNSKTGK

-88 LKDGT
+88 LKDGS

-106 PSITALA
+106 PSITSLA

-136 NLDVSGQIPVETE
+136 NLDVSNQIPVETE

-162 LATTTA
+162 LTSITA
-168 FDDIYLGGSE
+168 FDEIYKGGSE
-178 IAYSDF
+178 IVYADF
-184 KTQLTNNN
+184 KTQLNNNN

-217 VRIDN
+217 IKVDN

-235 KTVKLFTLNKLTFT
+235 KTVKLFTLNKLSFT
-249 DSTKALKDTE
+249 DSTKSLKDTE

-275 TRYQILSIDGST
+275 TRYRILSIDNST

-299 SIKLGVNQLGI
+299 PIKLGVNQLGI
-310 YKDVDTDLNIEINV
+310 YKDVDTDLNIEVNV

-341 KIPAENFSPG
+341 KIPAEDFSPG
-351 VGFYSNNLEMVDVT
+351 VGFYSNDLVMSDST
-365 GAKMTLA
+365 GTRMTLA

-402 PTPPVINVE
+402 PTPPIINVE
-411 NFKVVQIN
+411 NFKVVQVN

-460 SKKFASQTE
+460 TKKFASQAE
-469 SDTSKNELSAL
+469 SDTHKNELSSL

-495 SEIKASAESADLQ
+495 SEIKSSAESADLQ
-508 TVSPKYK
+508 TASPKYRA
-515 VRGFWSVPEP
+515 RGFWSVPEP
-525 KTIGNQV
+525 KTVGNQV

-546 STSGKTSNVD
+546 STSGKTSNIDQIKFVD
-556 QLKFIDSTNQT
+556 ITNQT

-572 FSNWVEVNGPVRK
+572 FSNWVEVLGPVRK
-585 RALDA
+585 RAMNPK
-590 TGKYTWIL
+590 GKYTWTL

-607 NFNSFDISINPGEV
+607 NFNSFDIPINPGEV

-637 PLESDWSAIQKIEFP
+637 PLESEWSEIQKIEFP
-652 QGEINTDDLGNVI
+652 QGEINTDSLGNVI
-665 KTNELDLLKVQI
+665 KANELDLLKVQI
-677 QQDLETAGVFQ
+677 QQDLESAGVFQ

-693 FTVGNQTFAHS
+693 FTVGSQTFAHS

-713 TDTQSPIT
+713 TDNQAPIT
-721 VYEKLLALQNEVLS
+721 VYEKLLALQNEILS
-735 LRAVIEKTT
+735 LRSVIEKTT

-763 NSTVQLFAG
+763 HSTVQLFAG

-793 VELSNTKATDLEL
+793 IELSNTKATDLEL

-815 RPAPV
+815 QPAPV
-820 SSTNTR
+820 STDNTR
-826 FGLYKPPTVALPEL
+826 FGLGAGPSTI
-840 PNPVDPVYG
+840 DSVYG
-849 SDAYYTVEGR
+849 SNAYYTTEAR

-864 VVYQNINGLSQDYFN
+864 VLYQNIPNLNSDYIN
-879 NAPDQS
+879 SVPEQS
-885 SQLKGQFIY
+885 SQFKGQYIY
-894 SRFRN
+894 SRFKN
-899 IANDDNLYVIT
+899 IANDDNLYVID
-910 EGSLSDGDINTAS
+910 EGIFDDGDIAILGTS
-923 PITDFGINS
+923 TDPGYSGINS

-939 GISYDFSVP
+939 GISYQFNLPPTGGNPTPPVPYIGTTGYKDFSSV
-948 TNFANPAGRV
+948 
-958 PIDNTTGFKN
+958 I
-968 FSTVT
+968 
-973 ATAFNSNAG
+973 ATPYADTISP
-982 DNSNPNN
+982 SPND
-989 FVWAGDYTGV
+989 FVWRGSYTGS
-999 GINATPKKVAI
+999 TPDKIAI
-1010 GAAGITYNQY
+1010 GTGITYANY

-1030 PLLQNYNDDV
+1030 PLLKSGNTLMD
-1040 TTDGSTVNVPGTAL
+1040 
-1054 KKIASN
+1054 IARN
-1060 GLIGMPKTASLRA
+1060 GLVGIPKTAPLRA
-1073 TDMGGKKQTPFR
+1073 TDLNGKKQTPLR
-1085 IIDTINNEG
+1085 IIKTISTNTPTPG
-1094 SAGLR
+1094 TLGLR
-1099 QTAKAGFSPEDQ
+1099 QSGKAGFSPEDQ

-1125 SPLNTNSLVVDS
+1125 SPLNTNSLVVDA
-1137 SNKSGKKMIPGGSA
+1137 SNKSGKKIIPGGIA
-1151 NAITI
+1151 NAVSV

-1168 GPKATGTGRIGG
+1168 GPKASGTGRIGG

-1191 AKKIGLDIIDFGSND
+1191 AKKIGIDIVDFGNND
-1206 FKFDVEVTAK
+1206 FKFDIEVTAK

-1224 NNVTSTMLTKYQTN
+1224 NNVTSVMLTNYQNN
-1238 YRPGRGRRRWLS
+1238 YQSGGGRRRYLS
-1250 DSFSNLSFPDINQFY
+1250 SSTSNLSFPDINQVN

>member
-1 MSASNSISQLLE
+1 MSASNSISHLLE

-24 TFVRIN
+24 TFKRIN

-61 YLKREIDRLNSNVS
+61 YLKREIDRLNGNVS

-106 PSITALA
+106 PSITTLA

-136 NLDVSGQIPVETE
+136 NLDVSKQIPVETE
-149 KVYVERY
+149 KVYVERF

-162 LATTTA
+162 LASVTA
-168 FDDIYLGGSE
+168 FDELYKGGSE
-178 IAYSDF
+178 IVYSDF
-184 KTQLTNNN
+184 KTQLTTNN

-206 RTIQYTGFFDV
+206 RKIQYTGFFDV
-217 VRIDN
+217 VKIDN
-222 AQKNVVID
+222 AQKNIVID

-287 SQVELLLIEGSE
+287 SQVELLLLEGSE
-299 SIKLGVNQLGI
+299 SIKLGVDSLGI
-310 YKDVDTDLNIEINV
+310 YKAVDTDLNIEINV

-351 VGFYSNNLEMVDVT
+351 VGFYSNSLEMTDAT
-365 GAKMTLA
+365 GTKMTLA

-389 KVDYIPPAASGIK
+389 KVDYIPPAASGIM

-460 SKKFASQTE
+460 TKKFASQAE
-469 SDTSKNELSAL
+469 SDTHKNELSSL

-495 SEIKASAESADLQ
+495 SEIKSSAESADLQ
-508 TVSPKYK
+508 TAAPKYK
-515 VRGFWSVPEP
+515 VRGFWAVPEP
-525 KTIGNQV
+525 KKIGNQV

-546 STSGKTSNVD
+546 STSGKTSTVD
-556 QLKFIDSTNQT
+556 QIKFVDATNQT

-572 FSNWVEVNGPVRK
+572 FSNWVEVSGPVRK
-585 RALDA
+585 RAMDA
-590 TGKYTWIL
+590 TGKYGWIL

-621 VEFMIKSISE
+621 VEFMIKSVSE

-637 PLESDWSAIQKIEFP
+637 PLESDWSEIQKIEFP
-652 QGEINTDDLGNVI
+652 QGEINTDNLGNVI
-665 KTNELDLLKVQI
+665 KANELDLLKVQI
-677 QQDLETAGVFQ
+677 QQDLESAGVFK

-693 FTVGNQTFAHS
+693 FTVGSQTFAHS

-713 TDTQSPIT
+713 TDNQAPIT

-735 LRAVIEKTT
+735 LRSVIEKTS

-763 NSTVQLFAG
+763 HSTVQLFAG

-793 VELSNTKATDLEL
+793 IELSNTKATDLEL
-806 ISRIVGDTA
+806 ISRIVGDTTQ
-815 RPAPV
+815 PAPV
-820 SSTNTR
+820 STTNTR
-826 FGLYKPPTVALPEL
+826 FGLGTGTI
-840 PNPVDPVYG
+840 DSVYN
-849 SDAYYTVEGR
+849 SDYYSKEAR

-864 VVYQNINGLSQDYFN
+864 VIYQNISTLTEDYIN
-879 NAPDQS
+879 SGPDQS

-894 SRFRN
+894 SRFKN

-910 EGSLSDGDINTAS
+910 EGTLTDGNINT
-923 PITDFGINS
+923 GIDAGTNT
-932 AYDKYEY
+932 AYDTYEY
-939 GISYDFSVP
+939 GISYNVTTVP
-948 TNFANPAGRV
+948 LIG
-958 PIDNTTGFKN
+958 TTGFKN
-968 FSTVT
+968 FYGVT
-973 ATAFNSNAG
+973 ATPYTPISNS
-982 DNSNPNN
+982 PND
-989 FVWAGDYTGV
+989 FVWSGAYS
-999 GINATPKKVAI
+999 GITPLKVAI
-1010 GAAGITYNQY
+1010 GSQITYAQY
-1020 SNGIYLHVDH
+1020 SNGIYMHVDH
-1030 PLLQNYNDDV
+1030 PLLQSP
-1040 TTDGSTVNVPGTAL
+1040 DGATSGSSIL
-1054 KKIASN
+1054 QIASN
-1060 GLIGMPKTASLRA
+1060 GTVGMPKTSSLRA
-1073 TDMGGKKQTPFR
+1073 TDLNGKKQTPLR
-1085 IIDTINNEG
+1085 IIDTINNTNI
-1094 SAGLR
+1094 AGLR
-1099 QTAKAGFSPEDQ
+1099 QTGKAGFSPEDQ

-1125 SPLNTNSLVVDS
+1125 SPLNTTSLVVDA
-1137 SNKSGKKMIPGGSA
+1137 SNKSGKKLIPGGSA
-1151 NAITI
+1151 NAISV
-1156 DLVFQYRMTDYY
+1156 DLVYQYRMTDYY
-1168 GPKATGTGRIGG
+1168 GPKATGIGRIGG

-1191 AKKIGLDIIDFGSND
+1191 AKKIGVDIIDFGSND
-1206 FKFDVEVTAK
+1206 FKFDIEVTSK

-1224 NNVTSTMLTKYQTN
+1224 NNVTSTMLTRYESNYQ
-1238 YRPGRGRRRWLS
+1238 PGRGRRRYIS
-1250 DSFSNLSFPDINQFY
+1250 DSIFNLSFPDINQYY

>member
-24 TFVRIN
+24 TFKRIN

-40 SIDLFNSKTNK
+40 SIDLFNSRTNT

-61 YLKREIDRLNSNVS
+61 YLKREIDRLNSNLS

-88 LKDGT
+88 LKDGS

-106 PSITALA
+106 PSITTLA

-136 NLDVSGQIPVETE
+136 NLDVSKQIPVETE
-149 KVYVERY
+149 KVYVERF

-162 LATTTA
+162 LASITA
-168 FDDIYLGGSE
+168 FDELYKGGSE
-178 IAYSDF
+178 LVYSDF

-206 RTIQYTGFFDV
+206 RKIQYTGFFDV
-217 VRIDN
+217 IKIDN

-249 DSTKALKDTE
+249 DSTKTLKDTE

-275 TRYQILSIDGST
+275 TRYQILSIDTST
-287 SQVELLLIEGSE
+287 TQVELLLLEGSE
-299 SIKLGVNQLGI
+299 SIKLGVNSLGI
-310 YKDVDTDLNIEINV
+310 YKAVDTDLNIEINV

-330 VIFVKPIDPVS
+330 VIFVKPIDPIS

-351 VGFYSNNLEMVDVT
+351 VGFYSNSLEMNDEA
-365 GAKMTLA
+365 GNKMTLA

-389 KVDYIPPAASGIK
+389 KVDYIPPAASGIT

-460 SKKFASQTE
+460 TKKFASQAE
-469 SDTSKNELSAL
+469 SDTHKNELSSL
-480 VSQRDSESKLFSSVV
+480 ISQRESESKLFSSTV
-495 SEIKASAESADLQ
+495 SEIKSSAESADLQ
-508 TVSPKYK
+508 TASPKYK
-515 VRGFWSVPEP
+515 VRGFWAVPEP

-546 STSGKTSNVD
+546 STSGKTSTIDQIKFVD
-556 QLKFIDSTNQT
+556 ATNQT

-572 FSNWVEVNGPVRK
+572 FSNWVEVSGPVRK
-585 RALDA
+585 RAMDA
-590 TGKYTWIL
+590 NGKYGWIL

-637 PLESDWSAIQKIEFP
+637 PLESDWSEIQKIEFP
-652 QGEINTDDLGNVI
+652 QGEINTDNLGNVI
-665 KTNELDLLKVQI
+665 KANELDLLKVQI
-677 QQDLETAGVFQ
+677 QQDLESAGVYK

-693 FTVGNQTFAHS
+693 FTVGSQTFAHS

-713 TDTQSPIT
+713 TDTQAPIT

-793 VELSNTKATDLEL
+793 IELSNTKATDLEL
-806 ISRIVGDTA
+806 ISRIVGDTTL
-815 RPAPV
+815 PAPV
-820 SSTNTR
+820 SSSNTK
-826 FGLYKPPTVALPEL
+826 FGLGTGIASI
-840 PNPVDPVYG
+840 DPIYG
-849 SDAYYTVEGR
+849 SNSYYTVEGR

-864 VVYQNINGLSQDYFN
+864 VMYQNITDLTKDYLN
-879 NAPDQS
+879 SGPDQS

-910 EGSLSDGDINTAS
+910 EGVDGNINTAIDS
-923 PITDFGINS
+923 GTNS
-932 AYDKYEY
+932 AYDLYEY
-939 GISYDFSVP
+939 GISYTFPTVP
-948 TNFANPAGRV
+948 PSGTN
-958 PIDNTTGFKN
+958 GFKN
-968 FSTVT
+968 FNGINGTPFAPLS
-973 ATAFNSNAG
+973 S
-982 DNSNPNN
+982 SPND
-989 FVWAGDYTGV
+989 FVWSGSYAASTG
-999 GINATPKKVAI
+999 IPEKIAI
-1010 GAAGITYNQY
+1010 GVPTTMSYLQY
-1020 SNGIYLHVDH
+1020 TNGIYLHVDH
-1030 PLLQNYNDDV
+1030 PLLQ
-1040 TTDGSTVNVPGTAL
+1040 SGTNSPSL
-1054 KKIASN
+1054 GNIASN
-1060 GLIGMPKTASLRA
+1060 GTVGMPKTASLRA
-1073 TDMGGKKQTPFR
+1073 TDLNGKKQTPLR
-1085 IIDTINNEG
+1085 IIDTISNTNI
-1094 SAGLR
+1094 AGLR
-1099 QTAKAGFSPEDQ
+1099 QTGKAGFSPEDQ

-1125 SPLNTNSLVVDS
+1125 SPLNTNSLVVDA
-1137 SNKSGKKMIPGGSA
+1137 SNKSGKKLIPGGSA
-1151 NAITI
+1151 NAVSV
-1156 DLVFQYRMTDYY
+1156 DLVYQYRMTDYY
-1168 GPKATGTGRIGG
+1168 GPKATGTGRVGG

-1191 AKKIGLDIIDFGSND
+1191 AKKIGIDIIDFGSND
-1206 FKFDVEVTAK
+1206 FKFDIEVTSK

-1224 NNVTSTMLTKYQTN
+1224 NNVTSTMLTKYQNN
-1238 YRPGRGRRRWLS
+1238 YQPGRGRRRYLS
-1250 DSFSNLSFPDINQFY
+1250 DDFLNLSFPDINNY

>member
-1 MSASNSISQLLE
+1 MSASNSISHLLE

-24 TFVRIN
+24 TFKRIN

-61 YLKREIDRLNSNVS
+61 YLKREIERLNSNLS

-88 LKDGT
+88 LKDGSL
-93 FRTIHTSR
+93 RTIHTSR

-106 PSITALA
+106 PSITSLA

-136 NLDVSGQIPVETE
+136 NLDVSKQIPVETE
-149 KVYVERY
+149 KVYVERF

-162 LATTTA
+162 LTSITA
-168 FDDIYLGGSE
+168 FDELYKGGSE
-178 IAYSDF
+178 IVYSDF

-206 RTIQYTGFFDV
+206 RKIQYTGFFDV
-217 VRIDN
+217 VKIDN
-222 AQKNVVID
+222 AQKNIVID

-235 KTVKLFTLNKLTFT
+235 KTVKLFTFNKLTFT
-249 DSTKALKDTE
+249 DSTKSLKDTE
-259 TLKTGD
+259 TLKIGD

-275 TRYQILSIDGST
+275 TRYQILSIDAST
-287 SQVELLLIEGSE
+287 SQVELLLLEGSE
-299 SIKLGVNQLGI
+299 SIKLGVDSLGI
-310 YKDVDTDLNIEINV
+310 YKAVDTDLNIEINV

-341 KIPAENFSPG
+341 KIPSENFSPG
-351 VGFYSNNLEMVDVT
+351 VGFYSNSLEMYDST
-365 GAKMTLA
+365 GTKMTLA

-402 PTPPVINVE
+402 PTAPVINIE

-430 IKQLKS
+430 IKQLKA

-460 SKKFASQTE
+460 TKKFASQAE
-469 SDTSKNELSAL
+469 SDTHKNELNSL
-480 VSQRDSESKLFSSVV
+480 VSQRESESKLFSSVV
-495 SEIKASAESADLQ
+495 SEIKSSAESADLQ
-508 TVSPKYK
+508 TVAPKYK
-515 VRGFWSVPEP
+515 ARGFWAVPEP

-546 STSGKTSNVD
+546 STSGKTSNID
-556 QLKFIDSTNQT
+556 QLKFVDATNQT

-585 RALDA
+585 RAMDA
-590 TGKYTWIL
+590 NGKYGWIL

-637 PLESDWSAIQKIEFP
+637 PLESDWSEIQKIEFP
-652 QGEINTDDLGNVI
+652 QGEINTDNLGNVI

-677 QQDLETAGVFQ
+677 QQDLESVGVYK

-693 FTVGNQTFAHS
+693 FTVGSQTFAHS

-713 TDTQSPIT
+713 TDTQAPIT

-763 NSTVQLFAG
+763 YSTVQLFAG

-793 VELSNTKATDLEL
+793 IELSNTKATDLEL

-815 RPAPV
+815 QPAPV
-820 SSTNTR
+820 SSTNTL
-826 FGLYKPPTVALPEL
+826 FGLYKPVT
-840 PNPVDPVYG
+840 NPVDTIYG
-849 SDAYYTVEGR
+849 SDSYYTTEAK

-864 VVYQNINGLSQDYFN
+864 LIYQNINSINTDYIN
-879 NAPDQS
+879 SGPDQS

-899 IANDDNLYVIT
+899 IAHNDNLYVIT
-910 EGSLSDGDINTAS
+910 EGTNSDGNINTAS
-923 PITDFGINS
+923 DYGTNS

-939 GISYDFSVP
+939 GISYKFSTV
-948 TNFANPAGRV
+948 AEDV
-958 PIDNTTGFKN
+958 TTGFKD
-968 FSTVT
+968 FSGHNVAPVT
-973 ATAFNSNAG
+973 AAVYTPVSP
-982 DNSNPNN
+982 SPND
-989 FVWAGDYTGV
+989 FVWNGGFSGT
-999 GINATPKKVAI
+999 TPQKHAI
-1010 GAAGITYNQY
+1010 GVSGSQITYSQY
-1020 SNGIYLHVDH
+1020 TNGIYLHIDH
-1030 PLLQNYNDDV
+1030 PLLKTHNDSV
-1040 TTDGSTVNVPGTAL
+1040 NGAGSTL
-1054 KKIASN
+1054 KEIASN

-1073 TDMGGKKQTPFR
+1073 TDANGKKQTPFR
-1085 IIDTINNEG
+1085 VIDTI
-1094 SAGLR
+1094 SAYNPTVDNPSGIVYGLR

-1125 SPLNTNSLVVDS
+1125 SPLNPSSLVVDS
-1137 SNKSGKKMIPGGSA
+1137 SNKSGKKLIPGGSA
-1151 NAITI
+1151 NAVSI

-1168 GPKATGTGRIGG
+1168 GPKSTGIGRIGG
-1180 VLDNTFTNLSY
+1180 VLDNTFTNLIY
-1191 AKKIGLDIIDFGSND
+1191 AKKIGIDIIDFGSND
-1206 FKFDVEVTAK
+1206 FKFDIEVTAK

-1224 NNVTSTMLTKYQTN
+1224 NNVTSTMLTN
-1238 YRPGRGRRRWLS
+1238 YRNNYIQGSRGRRRFLS
-1250 DSFSNLSFPDINQFY
+1250 SSFLDLSFPDINKFY

>member
-1 MSASNSISQLLE
+1 MSASNSISHLLE

-24 TFVRIN
+24 TFKRIN

-40 SIDLFNSKTNK
+40 SIDLFNSKTGK

-88 LKDGT
+88 LKDGSY
-93 FRTIHTSR
+93 RTIHTSR

-106 PSITALA
+106 PSITTLA

-136 NLDVSGQIPVETE
+136 NLDVSNQIPVETE

-162 LATTTA
+162 LTSITA
-168 FDDIYLGGSE
+168 FDEIYKGSSE
-178 IAYSDF
+178 LVYSDF

-217 VRIDN
+217 IKIDN

-235 KTVKLFTLNKLTFT
+235 KTVKLFTLNKLSFT

-259 TLKTGD
+259 TLKIGD

-275 TRYQILSIDGST
+275 TRYQILSIDAST
-287 SQVELLLIEGSE
+287 SQVELLLLEGSE
-299 SIKLGVNQLGI
+299 PIKLGVDQLGI

-351 VGFYSNNLEMVDVT
+351 VGFYSNDLEMFDST
-365 GAKMTLA
+365 GTRMTLA

-411 NFKVVQIN
+411 NFKVVQVN

-460 SKKFASQTE
+460 TKKFASQAE
-469 SDTSKNELSAL
+469 SDTHKNELSAL
-480 VSQRDSESKLFSSVV
+480 ISQRESESKLFSSVV
-495 SEIKASAESADLQ
+495 SEIKSSAESADLQ
-508 TVSPKYK
+508 TAAPKYK

-556 QLKFIDSTNQT
+556 QIKFVDATNQT

-572 FSNWVEVNGPVRK
+572 FSNWIEVAGPVRK
-585 RALDA
+585 RAMDSN
-590 TGKYTWIL
+590 GKYTWIL
-598 ESEEDANAV
+598 ESEEDADAV
-607 NFNSFDISINPGEV
+607 NFNSFDIAISPGEV
-621 VEFMIKSISE
+621 VEFMIKSVSE

-637 PLESDWSAIQKIEFP
+637 PLESDWSEIQKIEFP
-652 QGEINTDDLGNVI
+652 QGEINTDALGNVI
-665 KTNELDLLKVQI
+665 KANELDLLKVQI
-677 QQDLETAGVFQ
+677 QEDLDSAGVFK

-693 FTVGNQTFAHS
+693 FTVGSQTFAHS

-713 TDTQSPIT
+713 TDNQAPIT

-763 NSTVQLFAG
+763 HSTVQLFAG

-793 VELSNTKATDLEL
+793 IELSNTKATDLEL
-806 ISRIVGDTA
+806 ISRIVGDTTQ
-815 RPAPV
+815 PAPV
-820 SSTNTR
+820 STSNTM
-826 FGLYKPPTVALPEL
+826 FGLGTGTIDTVY
-840 PNPVDPVYG
+840 N
-849 SDAYYTVEGR
+849 SDYYTKEAR

-864 VVYQNINGLSQDYFN
+864 VIYQNISTLTEAYIQSG
-879 NAPDQS
+879 PDQS

-894 SRFRN
+894 SRFKN
-899 IANDDNLYVIT
+899 IANDDNLYVIN
-910 EGSLSDGDINTAS
+910 EGTLGDGDINTA
-923 PITDFGINS
+923 IDYGTNS

-939 GISYDFSVP
+939 GISYNFSTVP
-948 TNFANPAGRV
+948 QIGA
-958 PIDNTTGFKN
+958 TGFKN
-968 FSTVT
+968 FSAVT
-973 ATAFNSNAG
+973 ETPYTGVTTSP
-982 DNSNPNN
+982 DD
-989 FVWAGDYTGV
+989 FVWAGSYN
-999 GINATPKKVAI
+999 GITPQKIAI
-1010 GAAGITYNQY
+1010 GSQVTYTQY

-1030 PLLQNYNDDV
+1030 PLLQSP
-1040 TTDGSTVNVPGTAL
+1040 DGVNPGNTL
-1054 KKIASN
+1054 LEIASN
-1060 GLIGMPKTASLRA
+1060 GMVGMPKTASLRA
-1073 TDMGGKKQTPFR
+1073 TDLHGKKQTPFR
-1085 IIDTINNEG
+1085 VIDTISNTNI
-1094 SAGLR
+1094 AGLR
-1099 QTAKAGFSPEDQ
+1099 ETGKAGFSPEDQ

-1125 SPLNTNSLVVDS
+1125 SPLNTNSLVVDA
-1137 SNKSGKKMIPGGSA
+1137 SNKSGKKIIPGGSA
-1151 NAITI
+1151 NAITV

-1168 GPKATGTGRIGG
+1168 GPKASGTGRIGG

-1191 AKKIGLDIIDFGSND
+1191 AKKIGIDIIDFGNND

-1224 NNVTSTMLTKYQTN
+1224 NNVTSTMLTNYQNN
-1238 YRPGRGRRRWLS
+1238 YVPGTRGRRRFLS
-1250 DSFSNLSFPDINQFY
+1250 ASFLNLSFPDINQYY

>member
-1 MSASNSISQLLE
+1 MSASNSISHLLE

-24 TFVRIN
+24 TFKRIN

-40 SIDLFNSKTNK
+40 SIDLFNSKTNT

-61 YLKREIDRLNSNVS
+61 YLKREIDRLNTNLS

-88 LKDGT
+88 LKDGS

-106 PSITALA
+106 PSITTLA

-136 NLDVSGQIPVETE
+136 NLDVSKQIPVETE

-162 LATTTA
+162 PASVTA
-168 FDDIYLGGSE
+168 FDELYKGGSE
-178 IAYSDF
+178 IVYSDF
-184 KTQLTNNN
+184 NTQLVNSN
-192 FVYYLDSQVIDMPI
+192 FAYYLDSQVIDMPI

-217 VRIDN
+217 VKIDN

-230 GTTQT
+230 GIAQT

-249 DSTKALKDTE
+249 DSTKSLKDTE

-275 TRYQILSIDGST
+275 TRYQILSIDAST
-287 SQVELLLIEGSE
+287 SQIELLLLEGSE
-299 SIKLGVNQLGI
+299 SIKIGVNQLGI
-310 YKDVDTDLNIEINV
+310 YKDIDTDLNIEINV
-324 AFNERQ
+324 AFDERQ
-330 VIFVKPIDPVS
+330 VIFVKPIDPIS
-341 KIPAENFSPG
+341 KIPAEDFSPG
-351 VGFYSNNLEMVDVT
+351 VGFYSNNLETTDST
-365 GAKMTLA
+365 GTKMTLA

-389 KVDYIPPAASGIK
+389 KVDYIPPAASGIM

-460 SKKFASQTE
+460 TKKFASQAE
-469 SDTSKNELSAL
+469 SDTHKNELNSL
-480 VSQRDSESKLFSSVV
+480 VTQRESESKLFSSVV
-495 SEIKASAESADLQ
+495 SEIKSSAESSDLQ
-508 TVSPKYK
+508 TVAPKYK
-515 VRGFWSVPEP
+515 VRGFWAVPEP
-525 KTIGNQV
+525 KRIGNQV

-546 STSGKTSNVD
+546 STSGKTSNID
-556 QLKFIDSTNQT
+556 QLKFVDATNQT

-572 FSNWVEVNGPVRK
+572 FSNWVEVHGPVRK
-585 RALDA
+585 RAMDA
-590 TGKYTWIL
+590 NGKYGWIL

-607 NFNSFDISINPGEV
+607 NFNSFDIAINPGEV

-637 PLESDWSAIQKIEFP
+637 PLESEWSLIQKIEFP
-652 QGEINTDDLGNVI
+652 QGEINTDNLGNVI
-665 KTNELDLLKVQI
+665 KANELDLLKVQI
-677 QQDLETAGVFQ
+677 QQDLESAGVFQ
-688 HVGES
+688 HVAES
-693 FTVGNQTFAHS
+693 FTVGSQTFAHS
-704 ANTIASGFI
+704 ANTISSGFI
-713 TDTQSPIT
+713 TDNQAPIT

-772 YYSQEIPA
+772 YYSQEIPKT
-780 VNGKG
+780 NGKG

-793 VELSNTKATDLEL
+793 IELSNTKASDLEL
-806 ISRIVGDTA
+806 ISRIVGDTKL
-815 RPAPV
+815 PAPV
-820 SSTNTR
+820 STSNTI
-826 FGLYKPPTVALPEL
+826 FGLGTLI
-840 PNPVDPVYG
+840 NSIDSVYG
-849 SDAYYTVEGR
+849 SNTYYTVEGK

-864 VVYQNINGLSQDYFN
+864 VVYQNISTADENEYINSG
-879 NAPDQS
+879 PDQS
-885 SQLKGQFIY
+885 SQLKGQFVY

-910 EGSLSDGDINTAS
+910 EGVDGNINTAS
-923 PITDFGINS
+923 DLGTNS
-932 AYDKYEY
+932 AYDTYEY
-939 GISYDFSVP
+939 GISYTFTPVP
-948 TNFANPAGRV
+948 V
-958 PIDNTTGFKN
+958 DTTGFKN
-968 FSTVT
+968 FSNVT
-973 ATAFNSNAG
+973 ATPFLPVSAS
-982 DNSNPNN
+982 PND
-989 FVWAGDYTGV
+989 FVWSGGFSGT
-999 GINATPKKVAI
+999 TPQKVAI
-1010 GAAGITYNQY
+1010 GSDITYSKY
-1020 SNGIYLHVDH
+1020 SNGIYMHVDH
-1030 PLLQNYNDDV
+1030 PLLQTYNDNAGV
-1040 TTDGSTVNVPGTAL
+1040 GTTL
-1054 KKIASN
+1054 KQIASN
-1060 GLIGMPKTASLRA
+1060 GIVGMPKTAPLRA
-1073 TDMGGKKQTPFR
+1073 TDIFGKKQTPLR
-1085 IIDTINNEG
+1085 IIGTVSTYSSTNGAVPGI
-1094 SAGLR
+1094 R
-1099 QTAKAGFSPEDQ
+1099 QTCKAGFSPEDQ
-1111 YLLGGRSCGSFLYI
+1111 YLLGGRSCGSFLYL
-1125 SPLNTNSLVVDS
+1125 SPLNTTSLAVDA
-1137 SNKSGKKMIPGGSA
+1137 SNKSGKKIIKGGSG
-1151 NAITI
+1151 NAISV
-1156 DLVFQYRMTDYY
+1156 DLVYQYRMTDYY
-1168 GPKATGTGRIGG
+1168 GPAATGTGRIGG
-1180 VLDNTFTNLSY
+1180 ILDNTFTNLSY
-1191 AKKIGLDIIDFGSND
+1191 AKKIGIDIDIFGGED

-1224 NNVTSTMLTKYQTN
+1224 NNVTSTMLTTYQNN
-1238 YRPGRGRRRWLS
+1238 YQPGRGRRRWLTS
-1250 DSFSNLSFPDINQFY
+1250 SFMNLSFPDINRFY

>member
-1 MSASNSISQLLE
+1 MSASNSISHLLE

-24 TFVRIN
+24 TFVKIN

-40 SIDLFNSKTNK
+40 SIDLFNSKTNT

-61 YLKREIDRLNSNVS
+61 YLKREIDRLNKNVS

-106 PSITALA
+106 PSITSLA

-136 NLDVSGQIPVETE
+136 NLDVSKQIPVETE

-162 LATTTA
+162 LSSVTS
-168 FDDIYLGGSE
+168 FDALYKGGSE
-178 IAYSDF
+178 IVYSDF
-184 KTQLTNNN
+184 KTQLTANN

-217 VRIDN
+217 IKIDN

-265 SLIVNSGNYR
+265 SFIVNSGNYR
-275 TRYQILSIDGST
+275 TRYQILSIDTST

-299 SIKLGVNQLGI
+299 FIKLGVSQLGI

-341 KIPAENFSPG
+341 KIPAEDFSPG
-351 VGFYSNNLEMVDVT
+351 VGFYSNDLEMSDTT
-365 GAKMTLA
+365 GTKMTLA

-389 KVDYIPPAASGIK
+389 KVDYIPPAASGIM
-402 PTPPVINVE
+402 PTPPVINIE

-460 SKKFASQTE
+460 TKKFASQAE
-469 SDTSKNELSAL
+469 SDANKNELSSL

-495 SEIKASAESADLQ
+495 SEIKSSAESADLQ
-508 TVSPKYK
+508 TVAPKYK

-546 STSGKTSNVD
+546 STSGKTSTVD
-556 QLKFIDSTNQT
+556 QIKFVDDTNQT

-572 FSNWVEVNGPVRK
+572 FSNWVEVSGPVRK
-585 RALDA
+585 RAMDA
-590 TGKYTWIL
+590 TGKYGWIL

-607 NFNSFDISINPGEV
+607 NFNSFDIAINPGEV
-621 VEFMIKSISE
+621 VEFMIKSVSE

-637 PLESDWSAIQKIEFP
+637 PLESDWSVIQKIEFP
-652 QGEINTDDLGNVI
+652 QGEINTDNLGNVI
-665 KTNELDLLKVQI
+665 KANELDLLKVQI
-677 QQDLETAGVFQ
+677 QQDLESVGVFK

-693 FTVGNQTFAHS
+693 FTVGSQTFAHS

-713 TDTQSPIT
+713 TDNQAPIT

-793 VELSNTKATDLEL
+793 IELSNTKATDLEL
-806 ISRIVGDTA
+806 ISRIVGDTTQ
-815 RPAPV
+815 PAPV
-820 SSTNTR
+820 STSNTK
-826 FGLYKPPTVALPEL
+826 FGLGTGIASI
-840 PNPVDPVYG
+840 DSTYG
-849 SDAYYTVEGR
+849 SNSYYTTEAK

-864 VVYQNINGLSQDYFN
+864 VVYQNIGTLSADYFN
-879 NAPDQS
+879 SVPDQS
-885 SQLKGQFIY
+885 TQLKGQFIY
-894 SRFRN
+894 SRFKN
-899 IANDDNLYVIT
+899 IASDDNLYVIT
-910 EGSLSDGDINTAS
+910 EGTNGDGNLNTTSDYGT
-923 PITDFGINS
+923 NS
-932 AYDKYEY
+932 AYDMYEF
-939 GISYDFSVP
+939 GISYNFTGIS
-948 TNFANPAGRV
+948 TNT
-958 PIDNTTGFKN
+958 TTGFKN
-968 FSTVT
+968 FTTVT
-973 ATAFNSNAG
+973 ATAFSPV
-982 DNSNPNN
+982 SVSPNDFIWSGGFN
-989 FVWAGDYTGV
+989 GTAPT
-999 GINATPKKVAI
+999 KVAI
-1010 GAAGITYNQY
+1010 SINTITSTQY
-1020 SNGIYLHVDH
+1020 TNGIYLHVDH
-1030 PLLQNYNDDV
+1030 PLLQTYNDSAG
-1040 TTDGSTVNVPGTAL
+1040 TGSTL
-1054 KKIASN
+1054 KQIARN
-1060 GLIGMPKTASLRA
+1060 GLVGMPKTASLRA
-1073 TDMGGKKQTPFR
+1073 NDLHGKKQTPLR
-1085 IIDTINNEG
+1085 LINTISTINTTVTPSVNVL
-1094 SAGLR
+1094 GLR
-1099 QTAKAGFSPEDQ
+1099 GTGKAGFSPEDQ

-1125 SPLNTNSLVVDS
+1125 SPLNANSLVVDA
-1137 SNKSGKKMIPGGSA
+1137 SNKSGKKLIPGGST
-1151 NAITI
+1151 NAVTV
-1156 DLVFQYRMTDYY
+1156 DLVYQYRMADYY

-1191 AKKIGLDIIDFGSND
+1191 AKKIGVDIIDFGSND
-1206 FKFDVEVTAK
+1206 FKFDIEVTSK

-1224 NNVTSTMLTKYQTN
+1224 NNVTSAMLTNYQNN
-1238 YRPGRGRRRWLS
+1238 YRTGFGRRRYLS
-1250 DSFSNLSFPDINQFY
+1250 DSVYSNLSFPDINQFY

>member
-1 MSASNSISQLLE
+1 MSASNSISHLLE

-24 TFVRIN
+24 TFKRIN

-40 SIDLFNSKTNK
+40 SIDLFNTKTGK

-61 YLKREIDRLNSNVS
+61 YLKREIDRLNKNVS

-88 LKDGT
+88 LKDGS

-106 PSITALA
+106 PSITTLA

-156 IFNEND
+156 IFNESD
-162 LATTTA
+162 LASTTS
-168 FDDIYLGGSE
+168 FDEIYKGGSE
-178 IAYSDF
+178 IVYSNF
-184 KTQLTNNN
+184 KEQLTNNN
-192 FVYYLDSQVIDMPI
+192 LVYYLDSQVIDMPI
-206 RTIQYTGFFDV
+206 RKIQYTGFFDV
-217 VRIDN
+217 VKIDN
-222 AQKNVVID
+222 VQKNVVID

-249 DSTKALKDTE
+249 DSTKSLKDTE
-259 TLKTGD
+259 TLKTRD

-275 TRYQILSIDGST
+275 TRYQILSIDAST

-299 SIKLGVNQLGI
+299 SIKIGVNQLGI
-310 YKDVDTDLNIEINV
+310 YKAVDTDLNIEINV
-324 AFNERQ
+324 AYDERQ

-341 KIPAENFSPG
+341 KIQSEDFSPG
-351 VGFYSNNLEMVDVT
+351 IGFYSNSLEMTDAT
-365 GAKMTLA
+365 GTKMTLA

-389 KVDYIPPAASGIK
+389 KVDYIPPAASGIT
-402 PTPPVINVE
+402 PTPPVINIE

-436 DKSSTEQSLK
+436 DKSSTEQTLK

-460 SKKFASQTE
+460 SKKFASQAE
-469 SDTSKNELSAL
+469 RDTNKNELSSL
-480 VSQRDSESKLFSSVV
+480 VSQRDLESKLFSSIVN
-495 SEIKASAESADLQ
+495 EIKSSAESADLQ

-532 SQEVVQFKIRYRYV
+532 SQEVIQFKIRYRYV
-546 STSGKTSNVD
+546 STTGKTSNID
-556 QLKFIDSTNQT
+556 QLKFVDATNQT

-572 FSNWVEVNGPVRK
+572 FSNWVEVSGPVRK
-585 RALDA
+585 RAMDA
-590 TGKYTWIL
+590 TGKYNWIL

-607 NFNSFDISINPGEV
+607 NFNSFDIAINPGEV

-637 PLESDWSAIQKIEFP
+637 PLESEWSSIQKIEFP
-652 QGEINTDDLGNVI
+652 QAEINTDPLGNVI
-665 KTNELDLLKVQI
+665 KNNELDILKVQI
-677 QQDLETAGVFQ
+677 QQDLESAGVFQ

-693 FTVGNQTFAHS
+693 FTVGSQTFAHS
-704 ANTIASGFI
+704 ANTISSGFI
-713 TDTQSPIT
+713 TDNQAPIT

-744 GELLVRIIDENG
+744 GELLVRIIDESG

-763 NSTVQLFAG
+763 NSTVPLFAG
-772 YYSQEIPA
+772 YYSQEIPT

-793 VELSNTKATDLEL
+793 IELLNTKATNLEL
-806 ISRIVGDTA
+806 ISRIVGDTKQ
-815 RPAPV
+815 PAPI
-820 SSTNTR
+820 STTNTK
-826 FGLYKPPTVALPEL
+826 FGLGKGIQ
-840 PNPVDPVYG
+840 DPLYN
-849 SDAYYTVEGR
+849 SDYYRDEAK

-864 VVYQNINGLSQDYFN
+864 VIYQNTSGITSVDYINSS
-879 NAPDQS
+879 PDQS

-894 SRFRN
+894 SRFKN
-899 IANDDNLYVIT
+899 IANDDNLYVINESVPGGNAADGNISAGT
-910 EGSLSDGDINTAS
+910 GASDLGINT
-923 PITDFGINS
+923 

-939 GISYDFSVP
+939 GISYKINGIATDT
-948 TNFANPAGRV
+948 TNPE
-958 PIDNTTGFKN
+958 FKN
-968 FSTVT
+968 FQSASITPYSS
-973 ATAFNSNAG
+973 AKS
-982 DNSNPNN
+982 SPND
-989 FVWAGDYTGV
+989 FIWAGQYTTIVAGPPERIGDRLATRAQV
-999 GINATPKKVAI
+999 GTTDISFDS
-1010 GAAGITYNQY
+1010 Y
-1020 SNGIYLHVDH
+1020 SNGIYLHIDH
-1030 PLLQNYNDDV
+1030 PLLKGKTSKETGLTILQ
-1040 TTDGSTVNVPGTAL
+1040 
-1054 KKIASN
+1054 IASN
-1060 GLIGMPKTASLRA
+1060 GIIGMPKTASLRA
-1073 TDMGGKKQTPFR
+1073 TDQHGKKQTPLR
-1085 IIDTINNEG
+1085 IINTVNSDGILGTRQ
-1094 SAGLR
+1094 AG
-1099 QTAKAGFSPEDQ
+1099 KAAFAPEDQ

-1125 SPLNTNSLVVDS
+1125 SPLNTTSLVVDA
-1137 SNKSGKKMIPGGSA
+1137 SNKSGKKIIPGGSA
-1151 NAITI
+1151 NAISL

-1168 GPKATGTGRIGG
+1168 GPSNTGIGRIGG
-1180 VLDNTFTNLSY
+1180 VLTNTFTNLSY
-1191 AKKIGLDIIDFGSND
+1191 AKKIGIDIIDFGNNE
-1206 FKFDVEVTAK
+1206 FKFDIEVSAR
-1216 YAAEGRNI
+1216 YAAEGRNV
-1224 NNVTSTMLTKYQTN
+1224 NNITGTMLSSYLSN
-1238 YRPGRGRRRWLS
+1238 YKSGSGRRRFLS
-1250 DSFSNLSFPDINQFY
+1250 SNSFDLSFPDINQF

>member
-40 SIDLFNSKTNK
+40 SIDLFNSKTGK

-106 PSITALA
+106 PSITSLA

-136 NLDVSGQIPVETE
+136 NLDVSNQIPVETE

-162 LATTTA
+162 LTSITA
-168 FDDIYLGGSE
+168 FDEIYKGSSE
-178 IAYSDF
+178 LVYSDF
-184 KTQLTNNN
+184 KTQLTTNN

-217 VRIDN
+217 IKVDN

-249 DSTKALKDTE
+249 DSTKSLKDTE

-275 TRYQILSIDGST
+275 TRYQILSIDNST

-299 SIKLGVNQLGI
+299 AIKLGVNQLGI

-341 KIPAENFSPG
+341 KIPAEDFSPG
-351 VGFYSNNLEMVDVT
+351 VGFYSNDLVMSDST
-365 GAKMTLA
+365 GTRMTLA

-402 PTPPVINVE
+402 PTPPVINIE

-460 SKKFASQTE
+460 TKKFASQAE
-469 SDTSKNELSAL
+469 SDTHKNELSAL
-480 VSQRDSESKLFSSVV
+480 VSQRESESKLFSSVV
-495 SEIKASAESADLQ
+495 SEIKSSAESADLQ
-508 TVSPKYK
+508 TAAPKYK

-525 KTIGNQV
+525 KTVGNQV

-556 QLKFIDSTNQT
+556 QIKFVDATNQT

-585 RALDA
+585 RAMDA
-590 TGKYTWIL
+590 NGKYAWIL

-607 NFNSFDISINPGEV
+607 NFNSFDIAINPGEV

-637 PLESDWSAIQKIEFP
+637 PLESEWSEIQRIEFP
-652 QGEINTDDLGNVI
+652 QGEVNTDALGDVI

-677 QQDLETAGVFQ
+677 QEDLESAGVFS
-688 HVGES
+688 HVRES
-693 FTVGNQTFAHS
+693 FTVGSQTFAHS

-713 TDTQSPIT
+713 TDNQAPIT

-763 NSTVQLFAG
+763 NTTVQLFAG

-793 VELSNTKATDLEL
+793 IELSNTKATDLEL

-815 RPAPV
+815 QPAPV
-820 SSTNTR
+820 STNNTK
-826 FGLYKPPTVALPEL
+826 FGLGTGTP
-840 PNPVDPVYG
+840 DSVYG
-849 SDAYYTVEGR
+849 SNSYYTTEAR

-864 VVYQNINGLSQDYFN
+864 VIYQNISNLNEDYIN
-879 NAPDQS
+879 SGPDQS

-894 SRFRN
+894 SRFKN
-899 IANDDNLYVIT
+899 IANDDNLYVIN
-910 EGSLSDGDINTAS
+910 EGVNFDGNINTA
-923 PITDFGINS
+923 IDYGTNS
-932 AYDKYEY
+932 AYDLYEY
-939 GISYDFSVP
+939 GISYNFSTVP
-948 TNFANPAGRV
+948 QIG
-958 PIDNTTGFKN
+958 TTGFKN

-973 ATAFNSNAG
+973 ATAYSPISNSPNDFLWAGSYSGTTPQKVPVGISGIDFNS
-982 DNSNPNN
+982 
-989 FVWAGDYTGV
+989 
-999 GINATPKKVAI
+999 
-1010 GAAGITYNQY
+1010 Y

-1030 PLLQNYNDDV
+1030 PLLQ
-1040 TTDGSTVNVPGTAL
+1040 GGTNSL
-1054 KKIASN
+1054 LEIASN
-1060 GLIGMPKTASLRA
+1060 GMVGMSKTASLRA
-1073 TDMGGKKQTPFR
+1073 TDANGKKQTPLR
-1085 IIDTINNEG
+1085 IIDTISNVSG
-1094 SAGLR
+1094 IPGLR
-1099 QTAKAGFSPEDQ
+1099 QTGKAGFSPEDQ

-1125 SPLNTNSLVVDS
+1125 SPLNTNSLVVDA
-1137 SNKSGKKMIPGGSA
+1137 SNKSGKKLIPGGSA
-1151 NAITI
+1151 NAITV

-1180 VLDNTFTNLSY
+1180 VLNNTFTNLSY
-1191 AKKIGLDIIDFGSND
+1191 AKKIGIDIIDFGNND

-1224 NNVTSTMLTKYQTN
+1224 NNVTSTMLTNYQNN
-1238 YRPGRGRRRWLS
+1238 YQPGRGRRRFLS
-1250 DSFSNLSFPDINQFY
+1250 SNFLDLSFPDINQFF

>member
-88 LKDGT
+88 LKDGS

-106 PSITALA
+106 PSITSLA

-136 NLDVSGQIPVETE
+136 NLDVSKQIPVETE

-162 LATTTA
+162 LTSITA
-168 FDDIYLGGSE
+168 FDELYKGGSE
-178 IAYSDF
+178 IVYSDF
-184 KTQLTNNN
+184 TTQLSNNN

-206 RTIQYTGFFDV
+206 RKIQYTGFFDV
-217 VRIDN
+217 IKIDN
-222 AQKNVVID
+222 AQKNIVID

-235 KTVKLFTLNKLTFT
+235 KTVKLFTFNKLTFT
-249 DSTKALKDTE
+249 DSTKTLKDTE

-275 TRYQILSIDGST
+275 TRYQILSIDAST
-287 SQVELLLIEGSE
+287 SQVELLLLEGSE

-310 YKDVDTDLNIEINV
+310 YKAIDTDLNIEINV

-341 KIPAENFSPG
+341 KIPAEDFSPG
-351 VGFYSNNLEMVDVT
+351 VGFYSNSLEMNDVA
-365 GAKMTLA
+365 GNKMTLA

-460 SKKFASQTE
+460 TKKFASQAE
-469 SDTSKNELSAL
+469 SDTHKNELNSL
-480 VSQRDSESKLFSSVV
+480 VSQRESESKLFSSVV
-495 SEIKASAESADLQ
+495 SEIKSSAESADLQ
-508 TVSPKYK
+508 TASPKYK
-515 VRGFWSVPEP
+515 VRGFWAVPEP

-546 STSGKTSNVD
+546 STSGKTSNID
-556 QLKFIDSTNQT
+556 QLKFIDATNQT

-585 RALDA
+585 RAMDA
-590 TGKYTWIL
+590 NGKYGWIL

-607 NFNSFDISINPGEV
+607 NFNSFDIAINPGEV

-637 PLESDWSAIQKIEFP
+637 PLESEWSAIEKIEFP
-652 QGEINTDDLGNVI
+652 QGEINTDNLGNVI
-665 KTNELDLLKVQI
+665 KANELDLLKVQI
-677 QQDLETAGVFQ
+677 QQDLESVGVYK

-693 FTVGNQTFAHS
+693 FTVGSQTFAHS

-713 TDTQSPIT
+713 TDAQAPIT

-793 VELSNTKATDLEL
+793 IELSNTKATDLEL
-806 ISRIVGDTA
+806 ISRIVGDTTQ
-815 RPAPV
+815 PAPV
-820 SSTNTR
+820 STNNTK
-826 FGLYKPPTVALPEL
+826 FGLGTGTP
-840 PNPVDPVYG
+840 DPVYN
-849 SDAYYTVEGR
+849 SDYYRDEAK

-864 VVYQNINGLSQDYFN
+864 VIYQNINNLNTDYIN
-879 NAPDQS
+879 SGPDQS

-894 SRFRN
+894 SRFKN
-899 IANDDNLYVIT
+899 IANDDNLYVIDK
-910 EGSLSDGDINTAS
+910 EGINNDGNINTVS
-923 PITDFGINS
+923 DYGTNS

-939 GISYDFSVP
+939 GISYIFSTVP
-948 TNFANPAGRV
+948 QDTINPE
-958 PIDNTTGFKN
+958 FKN
-968 FSTVT
+968 FSGVGVT
-973 ATAFNSNAG
+973 TTAYTPISG
-982 DNSNPNN
+982 SPND
-989 FVWAGDYTGV
+989 FVWNGGFS
-999 GINATPKKVAI
+999 GATPQKVAI
-1010 GAAGITYNQY
+1010 GTQITYTQY

-1030 PLLQNYNDDV
+1030 PLLKTYNDGLV
-1040 TTDGSTVNVPGTAL
+1040 PGSTL
-1054 KKIASN
+1054 KQIASN

-1073 TDMGGKKQTPFR
+1073 TDAHGKKQTPLR
-1085 IIDTINNEG
+1085 IIDTISTTITDPITNIVTNVP
-1094 SAGLR
+1094 GLR
-1099 QTAKAGFSPEDQ
+1099 QTGKAGFSPEDQ

-1125 SPLNTNSLVVDS
+1125 SPLNVNSLVVDS
-1137 SNKSGKKMIPGGSA
+1137 SNKSGKKLIPGGSA
-1151 NAITI
+1151 NAVSV
-1156 DLVFQYRMTDYY
+1156 DLVYQYRMTDYY
-1168 GPKATGTGRIGG
+1168 GPKATGTGRVGG
-1180 VLDNTFTNLSY
+1180 ILDNTFTNLSY
-1191 AKKIGLDIIDFGSND
+1191 AKKIGIDIIDFGNND
-1206 FKFDVEVTAK
+1206 FKFDVEVTSK

-1224 NNVTSTMLTKYQTN
+1224 NNVTSTMLTTYKQNYQ
-1238 YRPGRGRRRWLS
+1238 PGRGRRRWLS
-1250 DSFSNLSFPDINQFY
+1250 SSFLDLSFPDINKFY

>member
-40 SIDLFNSKTNK
+40 SIDLFNSKTGK

-88 LKDGT
+88 LKDGS

-106 PSITALA
+106 PSITTLA

-136 NLDVSGQIPVETE
+136 NLDVSNQIPVETE

-162 LATTTA
+162 LTSITA
-168 FDDIYLGGSE
+168 FDDIYKGGSE
-178 IAYSDF
+178 IVYTDF
-184 KTQLTNNN
+184 KTQLTSNN

-217 VRIDN
+217 IKVDN

-235 KTVKLFTLNKLTFT
+235 KTVKLFTLNKLTFS
-249 DSTKALKDTE
+249 DSTKSLKDTE

-275 TRYQILSIDGST
+275 TRYQILSIDNST

-299 SIKLGVNQLGI
+299 SIKIGVNQLGI

-341 KIPAENFSPG
+341 KIPAEDFSPG
-351 VGFYSNNLEMVDVT
+351 VGFYSNDLVMSDST
-365 GAKMTLA
+365 GTRMTLA

-402 PTPPVINVE
+402 PTPPVINIE

-436 DKSSTEQSLK
+436 NKSSTEQSLK

-460 SKKFASQTE
+460 TKKFASQAE
-469 SDTSKNELSAL
+469 SDTHKNELSSL
-480 VSQRDSESKLFSSVV
+480 VSQRESESKLFSSVV
-495 SEIKASAESADLQ
+495 SEIKSSAESADLQ
-508 TVSPKYK
+508 TAAPKYK

-525 KTIGNQV
+525 KTVGNQV

-556 QLKFIDSTNQT
+556 QIKFVDATNQT

-572 FSNWVEVNGPVRK
+572 FSNWVEVLGPVRK
-585 RALDA
+585 RAMDA
-590 TGKYTWIL
+590 NGKYGWIL

-607 NFNSFDISINPGEV
+607 NFNSFDIAINPGEV

-637 PLESDWSAIQKIEFP
+637 PLESEWSEIERIEFP
-652 QGEINTDDLGNVI
+652 QGEVNTDALGDVI

-677 QQDLETAGVFQ
+677 QEDLESAGVFR

-693 FTVGNQTFAHS
+693 FTVGSQTFAHS

-713 TDTQSPIT
+713 TDNQAPIT

-763 NSTVQLFAG
+763 NTTVQLFAG

-793 VELSNTKATDLEL
+793 IELSNTKATDLEL

-815 RPAPV
+815 QPAPV
-820 SSTNTR
+820 SSDNTK
-826 FGLYKPPTVALPEL
+826 FGLGTGPASI
-840 PNPVDPVYG
+840 DSVYG
-849 SDAYYTVEGR
+849 SNSYYTTEAK

-864 VVYQNINGLSQDYFN
+864 VIYQNISNSTEDYIN
-879 NAPDQS
+879 SGPDQS

-894 SRFRN
+894 SRFKN
-899 IANDDNLYVIT
+899 IANDDNLYVIN
-910 EGSLSDGDINTAS
+910 EGVNFDGNINVGGIGDPGYS
-923 PITDFGINS
+923 GINS
-932 AYDKYEY
+932 AYDLYEY
-939 GISYDFSVP
+939 GISYNFSTVP
-948 TNFANPAGRV
+948 QIG
-958 PIDNTTGFKN
+958 TTGFKN
-968 FSTVT
+968 FSAVT
-973 ATAFNSNAG
+973 ATAYSPISNS
-982 DNSNPNN
+982 PND
-989 FVWAGDYTGV
+989 FVWAGSYNGSGTPNKVPVGV
-999 GINATPKKVAI
+999 SGIDFTS
-1010 GAAGITYNQY
+1010 Y
-1020 SNGIYLHVDH
+1020 SNGLYLHVDH
-1030 PLLQNYNDDV
+1030 PLLQGGTNDLV
-1040 TTDGSTVNVPGTAL
+1040 E
-1054 KKIASN
+1054 IAGN
-1060 GLIGMPKTASLRA
+1060 GMVGMPKTAVLRA
-1073 TDMGGKKQTPFR
+1073 TDLHGKKQTPLR
-1085 IIDTINNEG
+1085 IIDTISNVSG
-1094 SAGLR
+1094 VPGLR
-1099 QTAKAGFSPEDQ
+1099 QSGKAGFSPEDQ

-1125 SPLNTNSLVVDS
+1125 SPLNTTSLVVDA
-1137 SNKSGKKMIPGGSA
+1137 SNKSGKKLIPGGSA

-1168 GPKATGTGRIGG
+1168 GPKASGTGRIGG
-1180 VLDNTFTNLSY
+1180 VLNNTFTNLSY
-1191 AKKIGLDIIDFGSND
+1191 AKKIGIDIIDFGNND

-1224 NNVTSTMLTKYQTN
+1224 NNVTSTMLTNYQNN
-1238 YRPGRGRRRWLS
+1238 YIPGTRGRRRFLS
-1250 DSFSNLSFPDINQFY
+1250 ASFLNLSFPDINQYY